1 MSVKWTEEQQKVIDT
16 HGVNV
21 LVSAAAGSGKTAVLV
36 ARILE
41 MVTSPVHPVDI
52 DRLLVVT
59 FTNAAAAEMRQRIR
73 DALEVRAEQ
82 EADNEH
88 LQRQLVL
95 IHNAKITTIHSFCL
109 QVLRSHFHLIGLD
122 PGFRVADE
130 AEMQLLRQDVLKE
143 VLDEAY
149 ETEAENQEFHEF
161 LEQFSPGKDD
171 RPVMEAVLALYHF
184 SMGQPWPLEWLQEC
198 REMYVSGG
206 AALTKNEI
214 VSEKT
219 DDAKEHADREN
230 QTEDVCGEKCDGTA
244 NGTEAIAEEQKSRSR
259 ELAEDESE
267 QSGSDPLWLQAAVD
281 DTKHVLEEAG
291 NLVQRAYDT
300 AMEPFGPAAYGPAL
314 LDDLG
319 QIERVARA
327 QDYHGL
333 AAAFRGMHPYKRLST
348 KKDPDVL
355 EEKKQLVKDLREA
368 AKTALAGVRTRYF
381 YDTTEVIRDEFERSG
396 LSVRWLTYLTEA
408 FSKRLAQRKA
418 EKNMLDFSD
427 LEHLAL
433 QILMERKEGEN
444 HPSAAAREYAEQFEE
459 IMIDEYQDSNLVQE
473 LILGSVSGGGCGA
486 HNLFMVGDV
495 KQSIYRFRLAR
506 PELFLEKYH
515 AYPQQETAMRIDL
528 HKNFRSRHEV
538 LNSVNYIF
546 RQIMTENP
554 GGIVY
559 DEDAALYAGAKFPEH
574 VDLCTEKD
582 AWMQDGGKPESDAS
596 QSMKK
601 EEAILC
607 DRDTIIR
614 SDIEELTA
622 EKIDETSSR
631 ESAYTTELWLTEAD
645 TARRRETEARM
656 AGARI
661 EAMVGKEQIWDRDL
675 KPEGWTEGMERG
687 GYRPVQYKDIVILL
701 RTVSGW
707 ADTFGSVL
715 TEMGIPN
722 FTGSQSGYFSAAE
735 VRTVLSYLQVLDN
748 PRQDIP
754 LAAVLHSAIGGLDEE
769 ELAWIRSESEEE
781 GSFYECCRSYL
792 ENGADKVI
800 KEKLAHFFEMLERFR
815 ARAEYTPVHLLLWE
829 ILDETGYGAYAQAL
843 PAGSQRKAN
852 LDMLVEKAIAYEA
865 TSYRGLYHFVRYIEN
880 LKKYE
885 VDYGEANIGS
895 ESDNTVRIMSIHKS
909 KGLEFPVVFVCGM
922 AKQFNETDSR
932 AKAVMHP
939 SLGIGCDCVDT
950 RLRTRQA
957 SLLKKIIQ
965 KTTSMENLGEEMRV
979 LYVAMTRAKEKL
991 ILTGCVG
998 NMEEQA
1004 AKWSQ
1009 TAATP
1014 GETLPYSSL
1023 TGASSYLDWV
1033 MPALMRHPDAR
1044 MLSLALHIPYE
1055 EFDQNVWKKH
1065 GQKDK
1070 PVDKPDAFSAH
1081 YEFYAMAKEAFEAEE
1096 FQQAG
1101 EEQMALG
1108 MLLNH
1113 DLSVCAD
1120 EKAEKYLAHVFS
1132 EKFAYRYEA
1141 GQKIAGKL
1149 SVSELKKRSQE
1160 PEETDAKQ
1168 LYAPEEEEIIP
1179 GFYQTDAKVKGA
1191 ARGTLYHTFMENLDF
1206 SKKEELQMQL
1216 EELVSCGKMSRDEAS
1231 AVRLSDIRRFL
1242 KTKTGKGM
1250 EQAARAGKLHREQPF
1265 VLGVPAETIQ
1275 KEWSGDETVLVQ
1287 GIIDAWFED
1296 EDGAIILVDYKTDH
1310 IADREKLAERYRGQ
1324 LSYYA
1329 QALEQLTGRTVKTQV
1344 IYSFFLGKEIVL
1356 SGTEVL

>member
-16 HGVNV
+16 HGIDV

-73 DALEVRAEQ
+73 DALEVRTEQ

-143 VLDEAY
+143 VLDETY

-161 LEQFSPGKDD
+161 LERFSPGKDD

-198 REMYVSGG
+198 REMYVGGG
-206 AALTKNEI
+206 AALA
-214 VSEKT
+214 KT
-219 DDAKEHADREN
+219 DSAEQKKEEPDNGSRLEEDSAKEGEEQNN
-230 QTEDVCGEKCDGTA
+230 QTERVCGKTCDG
-244 NGTEAIAEEQKSRSR
+244 
-259 ELAEDESE
+259 LH
-267 QSGSDPLWLQAAVD
+267 DPLWLRAAVD

-300 AMEPFGPAAYGPAL
+300 AMEPFGPAAYGLAL
-314 LDDLG
+314 LDDLE
-319 QIERVARA
+319 QIKRVARA

-381 YDTTEVIRDEFERSG
+381 YDTPEVIRDEFERSG

-433 QILMERKEGEN
+433 QILVERKDGEN
-444 HPSAAAREYAEQFEE
+444 HPSAAAREYAGQFEE

-515 AYPQQETAMRIDL
+515 AYPQLETAQRIDL
-528 HKNFRSRHEV
+528 HKNFRSRYEV

-559 DEDAALYAGAKFPEH
+559 DEDAALYAGAKFPER
-574 VDLCTEKD
+574 VDLCAEKD
-582 AWMQDGGKPESDAS
+582 AWVQDGGKPESDAS

-601 EEAILC
+601 EEANGALLKA
-607 DRDTIIR
+607 
-614 SDIEELTA
+614 EEI
-622 EKIDETSSR
+622 KETSSR
-631 ESAYTTELWLTEAD
+631 ESAYTTELWLTESD

-656 AGARI
+656 VGARI
-661 EAMVGKEQIWDRDL
+661 EAMVGKEQIWDKDL
-675 KPEGWTEGMERG
+675 TPEGWTEGMERG

-715 TEMGIPN
+715 TERGIPN

-769 ELAWIRSESEEE
+769 ELAWIRSESED

-792 ENGADKVI
+792 ESGADKAI
-800 KEKLAHFFEMLERFR
+800 KEKLAHFFDMLERFR
-815 ARAEYTPVHLLLWE
+815 TRAEYTPVHLLLWE

-1044 MLSLALHIPYE
+1044 MLALSLHIPYE
-1055 EFDQNVWKKH
+1055 EFDQSVWKK
-1065 GQKDK
+1065 GMEKEK
-1070 PVDKPDAFSAH
+1070 PVDKTDAFSTH
-1081 YEFYAMAKEAFEAEE
+1081 YEFYAMAKELFEAEE
-1096 FQQAG
+1096 FRQADK
-1101 EEQMALG
+1101 EQASLAA
-1108 MLLNH
+1108 LLNP

-1120 EKAEKYLAHVFS
+1120 EEARKYLAHVFS
-1132 EKFAYRYEA
+1132 EDFAYQYER

-1179 GFYQTDAKVKGA
+1179 GFYRTDVQVKGA

-1216 EELVSCGKMSRDEAS
+1216 EELVNCGKMSRDEAS

-1296 EDGAIILVDYKTDH
+1296 EDGAVILVDYKTDH

-1344 IYSFFLGKEIVL
+1344 IYSFFLSKEIVL
-1356 SGTEVL
+1356 SGTEGV

>member
-16 HGVNV
+16 HGVDV

-161 LEQFSPGKDD
+161 LEQFSTGKDD

-198 REMYVSGG
+198 REMYVGGG
-206 AALTKNEI
+206 AALA
-214 VSEKT
+214 KT
-219 DDAKEHADREN
+219 DSAEQKKEEPDNGSRLEEDSAKEGEEQNN
-230 QTEDVCGEKCDGTA
+230 QTERVCGKTCDG
-244 NGTEAIAEEQKSRSR
+244 
-259 ELAEDESE
+259 LH
-267 QSGSDPLWLQAAVD
+267 DPLWLRAAVD

-300 AMEPFGPAAYGPAL
+300 AMEPFGPAAYGLAL
-314 LDDLG
+314 LDDLE
-319 QIERVARA
+319 QIKRVARA

-381 YDTTEVIRDEFERSG
+381 YDTPEVIRDEFERSG

-433 QILMERKEGEN
+433 QILVERKDGEN
-444 HPSAAAREYAEQFEE
+444 HPSAAAREYAGQFEE

-515 AYPQQETAMRIDL
+515 AYPQLETAQRIDL
-528 HKNFRSRHEV
+528 HKNFRSRYEV

-559 DEDAALYAGAKFPEH
+559 DEDAALYAGAKFPER
-574 VDLCTEKD
+574 VDLCAEKD
-582 AWMQDGGKPESDAS
+582 AWVQDGGKPESDAS

-601 EEAILC
+601 EEANGALLKA
-607 DRDTIIR
+607 
-614 SDIEELTA
+614 EEI
-622 EKIDETSSR
+622 KETSSR
-631 ESAYTTELWLTEAD
+631 ESAYTTELWLTESD

-656 AGARI
+656 VGARI
-661 EAMVGKEQIWDRDL
+661 EAMVGKEQIWDKDL
-675 KPEGWTEGMERG
+675 TPEGWTEGMERG

-715 TEMGIPN
+715 TERGIPN

-769 ELAWIRSESEEE
+769 ELAWIRSESED

-792 ENGADKVI
+792 ESGADKAI
-800 KEKLAHFFEMLERFR
+800 KEKLAHFFDMLERFR
-815 ARAEYTPVHLLLWE
+815 TRAEYTPVHLLLWE

-1044 MLSLALHIPYE
+1044 MLALSLHIPYE
-1055 EFDQNVWKKH
+1055 EFDQSVWKK
-1065 GQKDK
+1065 GMEKEK
-1070 PVDKPDAFSAH
+1070 PVDKTDAFSTH
-1081 YEFYAMAKEAFEAEE
+1081 YEFYAMAKELFEAEE
-1096 FQQAG
+1096 FRQADK
-1101 EEQMALG
+1101 EQAVLAA
-1108 MLLNH
+1108 LLNP
-1113 DLSVCAD
+1113 DLSVCVD
-1120 EKAEKYLAHVFS
+1120 EEARKYLAHVFS
-1132 EKFAYRYEA
+1132 EDFAYQYER

-1179 GFYQTDAKVKGA
+1179 GFYRTDVQVKGA

-1206 SKKEELQMQL
+1206 SKKEELRMQL
-1216 EELVSCGKMSRDEAS
+1216 EELVNCGKMSRDEAS

-1296 EDGAIILVDYKTDH
+1296 EDGAVILVDYKTDH

-1356 SGTEVL
+1356 SGTEGV

>member
-41 MVTSPVHPVDI
+41 MVTSPVHLVDI

-143 VLDEAY
+143 VLDETY

-198 REMYVSGG
+198 REMYVGGG
-206 AALTKNEI
+206 AALA
-214 VSEKT
+214 KT
-219 DDAKEHADREN
+219 DSAEQKKEEPDNGSRLEEDSAKEGEEQNN
-230 QTEDVCGEKCDGTA
+230 QTERVCGKTCDG
-244 NGTEAIAEEQKSRSR
+244 
-259 ELAEDESE
+259 LH
-267 QSGSDPLWLQAAVD
+267 DPLWLRAAVD

-300 AMEPFGPAAYGPAL
+300 AMEPFGPAAYGLAL
-314 LDDLG
+314 LDDLE
-319 QIERVARA
+319 QIKRVARA

-381 YDTTEVIRDEFERSG
+381 YDTPEVIRDEFERSG

-433 QILMERKEGEN
+433 QILVERKDGEN

-515 AYPQQETAMRIDL
+515 AYPQLETAQRIDL

-559 DEDAALYAGAKFPEH
+559 DEDAALYAGAKFPER
-574 VDLCTEKD
+574 VDLCAEKD
-582 AWMQDGGKPESDAS
+582 AWVQDGGKPESDAS

-601 EEAILC
+601 EEANGALLKA
-607 DRDTIIR
+607 
-614 SDIEELTA
+614 EE
-622 EKIDETSSR
+622 INETSSR
-631 ESAYTTELWLTEAD
+631 ESAYTTELWLTESD
-645 TARRRETEARM
+645 TAHRRETEARM
-656 AGARI
+656 VGARI
-661 EAMVGKEQIWDRDL
+661 EAMVGKEQIWDKDL
-675 KPEGWTEGMERG
+675 TPEGWTEGMERG

-769 ELAWIRSESEEE
+769 ELAWIRSESEE

-792 ENGADKVI
+792 ESGADKAI
-800 KEKLAHFFEMLERFR
+800 KEKLAHFFDMLERFR

-1044 MLSLALHIPYE
+1044 MLALSLHIPYE
-1055 EFDQNVWKKH
+1055 EFDQSVWKKRMEK
-1065 GQKDK
+1065 GK
-1070 PVDKPDAFSAH
+1070 PVDKTDAFSTH
-1081 YEFYAMAKEAFEAEE
+1081 YEFYAMAKELFEAEE
-1096 FQQAG
+1096 FRQADK
-1101 EEQMALG
+1101 EQAALAA
-1108 MLLNH
+1108 LLNP

-1120 EKAEKYLAHVFS
+1120 EEARKYLAHVFS
-1132 EKFAYRYEA
+1132 EDFAYQYER

-1179 GFYQTDAKVKGA
+1179 GFYRTDVQVKGA

-1216 EELVSCGKMSRDEAS
+1216 EELVNCGKMSRDEAS

-1296 EDGAIILVDYKTDH
+1296 EDGAVILVDYKTDH

-1356 SGTEVL
+1356 SGTEGV

>member
-16 HGVNV
+16 HGVDV

-161 LEQFSPGKDD
+161 LEQFSTGKDD

-198 REMYVSGG
+198 REMYVGGG
-206 AALTKNEI
+206 AALA
-214 VSEKT
+214 KT
-219 DDAKEHADREN
+219 DSAEQKKEEPDNGSRLEEDSAKEGEEQNN
-230 QTEDVCGEKCDGTA
+230 QTERVCGKTCDG
-244 NGTEAIAEEQKSRSR
+244 
-259 ELAEDESE
+259 LH
-267 QSGSDPLWLQAAVD
+267 DPLWLRAAVD

-300 AMEPFGPAAYGPAL
+300 AMEPFGPAAYGLAL
-314 LDDLG
+314 LDDLE
-319 QIERVARA
+319 QIKRVARA

-381 YDTTEVIRDEFERSG
+381 YDTPEVIRDEFERSG

-433 QILMERKEGEN
+433 QILVERKDGEN
-444 HPSAAAREYAEQFEE
+444 HPSAAAREYAGQFEE

-515 AYPQQETAMRIDL
+515 AYPQLETAQRIDL
-528 HKNFRSRHEV
+528 HKNFRSRYEV

-559 DEDAALYAGAKFPEH
+559 DEDAALYAGAKFPER
-574 VDLCTEKD
+574 VDLCAEKD
-582 AWMQDGGKPESDAS
+582 AWVQDGGKPESDAS

-601 EEAILC
+601 EEANGALLKA
-607 DRDTIIR
+607 
-614 SDIEELTA
+614 EEI
-622 EKIDETSSR
+622 KETSSR
-631 ESAYTTELWLTEAD
+631 ESAYTTELWLTESD

-656 AGARI
+656 VGARI
-661 EAMVGKEQIWDRDL
+661 EAMVGKEQIWDKDL
-675 KPEGWTEGMERG
+675 TPEGWTEGMERG

-715 TEMGIPN
+715 TERGIPN

-769 ELAWIRSESEEE
+769 ELAWIRSESED

-792 ENGADKVI
+792 ESGADKAI
-800 KEKLAHFFEMLERFR
+800 KEKLAHFFDMLERFR
-815 ARAEYTPVHLLLWE
+815 TRAEYTPVHLLLWE

-1044 MLSLALHIPYE
+1044 MLALSLHIPYE
-1055 EFDQNVWKKH
+1055 EFDQSVWKK
-1065 GQKDK
+1065 GMEKEK
-1070 PVDKPDAFSAH
+1070 PVDKTDAFSTH
-1081 YEFYAMAKEAFEAEE
+1081 YEFYAMAKELFEAEE
-1096 FQQAG
+1096 FRQADK
-1101 EEQMALG
+1101 EQASLAA
-1108 MLLNH
+1108 LLNP
-1113 DLSVCAD
+1113 DLSVCVD
-1120 EKAEKYLAHVFS
+1120 EEARKYLAHVFS
-1132 EKFAYRYEA
+1132 EDFAYQYER

-1179 GFYQTDAKVKGA
+1179 GFYRTDVQVKGA

-1206 SKKEELQMQL
+1206 SKKEELRMQL
-1216 EELVSCGKMSRDEAS
+1216 EELVNCGKMSRDEAS

-1296 EDGAIILVDYKTDH
+1296 EDGAVILVDYKTDH

-1356 SGTEVL
+1356 SGTEGV

>member
-16 HGVNV
+16 HGVDV

-161 LEQFSPGKDD
+161 LEQFSTGKDD

-206 AALTKNEI
+206 AALA
-214 VSEKT
+214 KT
-219 DDAKEHADREN
+219 DSAEQKKEEPDNGSRLEEDSAKEGEEQNN
-230 QTEDVCGEKCDGTA
+230 QTERVCGKTCDG
-244 NGTEAIAEEQKSRSR
+244 
-259 ELAEDESE
+259 LH
-267 QSGSDPLWLQAAVD
+267 DPLWLRAAVD

-300 AMEPFGPAAYGPAL
+300 AMEPFGPAAYGLAL
-314 LDDLG
+314 LDDLE
-319 QIERVARA
+319 QIKRVARA

-381 YDTTEVIRDEFERSG
+381 YDTPEVIRDEFERSG

-433 QILMERKEGEN
+433 QILVERKDGEN
-444 HPSAAAREYAEQFEE
+444 HPSAAAREYAGQFEE

-515 AYPQQETAMRIDL
+515 AYPQLETAQRIDL
-528 HKNFRSRHEV
+528 HKNFRSRYEV

-559 DEDAALYAGAKFPEH
+559 DEDAALYAGAKFPER
-574 VDLCTEKD
+574 VDLCAEKD
-582 AWMQDGGKPESDAS
+582 AWVQDGGKPESDAS

-601 EEAILC
+601 EEANGALLKA
-607 DRDTIIR
+607 
-614 SDIEELTA
+614 EEI
-622 EKIDETSSR
+622 KETSSR
-631 ESAYTTELWLTEAD
+631 ESVYTTELWLTESD

-656 AGARI
+656 VGARI
-661 EAMVGKEQIWDRDL
+661 EAMVGKEQIWDKDL
-675 KPEGWTEGMERG
+675 TPEGWTEGMERG

-769 ELAWIRSESEEE
+769 ELAWIRSEAEE

-792 ENGADKVI
+792 ESGADKAI
-800 KEKLAHFFEMLERFR
+800 KEKLAHFFDMLERFR

-1044 MLSLALHIPYE
+1044 MLALSLHIPYE
-1055 EFDQNVWKKH
+1055 EFDQSVWKKRME
-1065 GQKDK
+1065 KEK
-1070 PVDKPDAFSAH
+1070 PVDKTDAFSTH
-1081 YEFYAMAKEAFEAEE
+1081 YEFYAMAKELFEAEE
-1096 FQQAG
+1096 FRQADK
-1101 EEQMALG
+1101 EQASLAA
-1108 MLLNH
+1108 LLNP

-1120 EKAEKYLAHVFS
+1120 EEARKYLAHVFS
-1132 EKFAYRYEA
+1132 EDFAYQYER

-1179 GFYQTDAKVKGA
+1179 GFYRTDVQVKGA

-1216 EELVSCGKMSRDEAS
+1216 EELVNCGKMSRDEAS

-1296 EDGAIILVDYKTDH
+1296 EDGAVVLVDYKTDH

-1329 QALEQLTGRTVKTQV
+1329 QALKQLTGRTVKTQV

-1356 SGTEVL
+1356 SGTEGV

>member
-16 HGVNV
+16 HGVDV

-161 LEQFSPGKDD
+161 LEQFSTGKDD

-198 REMYVSGG
+198 REMYVGGG
-206 AALTKNEI
+206 AALA
-214 VSEKT
+214 KT
-219 DDAKEHADREN
+219 DSAEQKKEEPDNGSRLEEDSAKEGEEQNN
-230 QTEDVCGEKCDGTA
+230 QTERVCGKTCDG
-244 NGTEAIAEEQKSRSR
+244 
-259 ELAEDESE
+259 LH
-267 QSGSDPLWLQAAVD
+267 DPLWLRAAVD

-300 AMEPFGPAAYGPAL
+300 AMEPFGPAAYGLAL
-314 LDDLG
+314 LDDLE
-319 QIERVARA
+319 QIKRVARA

-381 YDTTEVIRDEFERSG
+381 YDTPEVIRDEFERSG

-433 QILMERKEGEN
+433 QILVERKDGEN
-444 HPSAAAREYAEQFEE
+444 HPSAAAREYAGQFEE

-515 AYPQQETAMRIDL
+515 AYPQLETAQRIDL
-528 HKNFRSRHEV
+528 HKNFRSRYEV

-559 DEDAALYAGAKFPEH
+559 DEDAALYAGAKFPER
-574 VDLCTEKD
+574 VDLCAEKD
-582 AWMQDGGKPESDAS
+582 AWVQDGGKPESDAS

-601 EEAILC
+601 EEANGALLKA
-607 DRDTIIR
+607 
-614 SDIEELTA
+614 EEI
-622 EKIDETSSR
+622 KETSSR
-631 ESAYTTELWLTEAD
+631 ESAYTTELWLTESD

-656 AGARI
+656 VGARI
-661 EAMVGKEQIWDRDL
+661 EAMVGKEQIWDKDL
-675 KPEGWTEGMERG
+675 TPEGWTEGMERG

-715 TEMGIPN
+715 TERGIPN

-769 ELAWIRSESEEE
+769 ELAWIRSESED

-792 ENGADKVI
+792 ESGADKAI
-800 KEKLAHFFEMLERFR
+800 KEKLAHFFDMLERFR
-815 ARAEYTPVHLLLWE
+815 TRAEYTPVHLLLWE

-1044 MLSLALHIPYE
+1044 MLALSLHIPYE
-1055 EFDQNVWKKH
+1055 EFDQSVWKKRM
-1065 GQKDK
+1065 GKGK
-1070 PVDKPDAFSAH
+1070 PVDKTDAFSTH
-1081 YEFYAMAKEAFEAEE
+1081 YEFYAMAKELFEAEE
-1096 FQQAG
+1096 FRQADK
-1101 EEQMALG
+1101 EQASLAA
-1108 MLLNH
+1108 LLNP

-1120 EKAEKYLAHVFS
+1120 EEARKYLAHVFS
-1132 EKFAYRYEA
+1132 EDFAYQYER

-1179 GFYQTDAKVKGA
+1179 GFYRTDAQVKGA

-1206 SKKEELQMQL
+1206 SKKEELRMQL
-1216 EELVSCGKMSRDEAS
+1216 EELVNCGKMSRDEAS

-1296 EDGAIILVDYKTDH
+1296 EDGAVILVDYKTDH

-1356 SGTEVL
+1356 SGTEGV

>member
-16 HGVNV
+16 HGVDV

-161 LEQFSPGKDD
+161 LEQFSTGKDD

-198 REMYVSGG
+198 REMYVGGG
-206 AALTKNEI
+206 AALA
-214 VSEKT
+214 KT
-219 DDAKEHADREN
+219 DSAEQKKEEPDNGSRLEEDSAKEGEEQNN
-230 QTEDVCGEKCDGTA
+230 QTERVCGKTCDG
-244 NGTEAIAEEQKSRSR
+244 
-259 ELAEDESE
+259 LH
-267 QSGSDPLWLQAAVD
+267 DPLWLRAAVD

-300 AMEPFGPAAYGPAL
+300 AMEPFGPAAYGLAL
-314 LDDLG
+314 LDDLE
-319 QIERVARA
+319 QIKRVARA

-381 YDTTEVIRDEFERSG
+381 YDTPEVIRDEFERSG

-433 QILMERKEGEN
+433 QILVERKDGEN
-444 HPSAAAREYAEQFEE
+444 HPSAAAREYAGQFEE

-515 AYPQQETAMRIDL
+515 AYPQLETAQRIDL
-528 HKNFRSRHEV
+528 HKNFRSRYEV

-559 DEDAALYAGAKFPEH
+559 DEDAALYAGAKFPER
-574 VDLCTEKD
+574 VDLCAEKD
-582 AWMQDGGKPESDAS
+582 AWVQDGGKPESDAS

-601 EEAILC
+601 EEANGALLKA
-607 DRDTIIR
+607 
-614 SDIEELTA
+614 EE
-622 EKIDETSSR
+622 INETSSR
-631 ESAYTTELWLTEAD
+631 ESAYTTELWLTESD

-656 AGARI
+656 VGARI
-661 EAMVGKEQIWDRDL
+661 EAMVGKEQIWDKDL
-675 KPEGWTEGMERG
+675 TPEGWMEGMERG
-687 GYRPVQYKDIVILL
+687 SYRPVQYKDVVILL

-769 ELAWIRSESEEE
+769 ELAWIRSESEE

-792 ENGADKVI
+792 ESGADKAI
-800 KEKLAHFFEMLERFR
+800 KEKLAHFFDMLERFR

-1044 MLSLALHIPYE
+1044 MLALSLHIPYE
-1055 EFDQNVWKKH
+1055 EFDQSVWKKRMEK
-1065 GQKDK
+1065 GK
-1070 PVDKPDAFSAH
+1070 PVEKTDAFSTH
-1081 YEFYAMAKEAFEAEE
+1081 YEFYAMAKELFEAEE
-1096 FQQAG
+1096 FRQADK
-1101 EEQMALG
+1101 EQASLAA
-1108 MLLNH
+1108 LLNP

-1120 EKAEKYLAHVFS
+1120 EEARKYLAHVFS
-1132 EKFAYRYEA
+1132 EDFAYQYER

-1179 GFYQTDAKVKGA
+1179 GFYRTDVQVKGA

-1216 EELVSCGKMSRDEAS
+1216 EELVNCGKMSRDEAS

-1296 EDGAIILVDYKTDH
+1296 EDGAVILVDYKTDH

-1356 SGTEVL
+1356 SGTEGV

>member
-16 HGVNV
+16 HGIDV

-73 DALEVRAEQ
+73 DALEVRTEQ

-143 VLDEAY
+143 VLDETY

-198 REMYVSGG
+198 REMYVGGG
-206 AALTKNEI
+206 AALA
-214 VSEKT
+214 KT
-219 DDAKEHADREN
+219 DSAEQKKEEPDNGSRLEEDSAKEGEEQNN
-230 QTEDVCGEKCDGTA
+230 QTERVCGKTCDG
-244 NGTEAIAEEQKSRSR
+244 
-259 ELAEDESE
+259 LH
-267 QSGSDPLWLQAAVD
+267 DPLWLRAAVD

-314 LDDLG
+314 LDDLE

-381 YDTTEVIRDEFERSG
+381 YDTPEVIRDEFERSG

-433 QILMERKEGEN
+433 QILMERKDGEN

-515 AYPQQETAMRIDL
+515 MYPQLETAQRIDL
-528 HKNFRSRHEV
+528 HKNFRSRYEV

-559 DEDAALYAGAKFPEH
+559 DEDAALYAGAKFPER
-574 VDLCTEKD
+574 VDLCAEKD
-582 AWMQDGGKPESDAS
+582 AWVQDGGKPESDAS

-601 EEAILC
+601 EEANGTLLKA
-607 DRDTIIR
+607 
-614 SDIEELTA
+614 EE
-622 EKIDETSSR
+622 INETSSR
-631 ESAYTTELWLTEAD
+631 ESAYTTELWLTESD

-656 AGARI
+656 VGARI
-661 EAMVGKEQIWDRDL
+661 EAMVGKEQIWDKDL
-675 KPEGWTEGMERG
+675 TPEGWTEGMERG

-722 FTGSQSGYFSAAE
+722 FTGSQSGYFSVAE

-769 ELAWIRSESEEE
+769 ELAWIRSEAEE

-792 ENGADKVI
+792 ESGADKAI
-800 KEKLAHFFEMLERFR
+800 KEKLAHFFDMLERFR

-1044 MLSLALHIPYE
+1044 MLALSLHIPYE
-1055 EFDQNVWKKH
+1055 EFDQSVWKKRME
-1065 GQKDK
+1065 KEK
-1070 PVDKPDAFSAH
+1070 PVDKTDAFSTH
-1081 YEFYAMAKEAFEAEE
+1081 YEFYAMAKELFEAEE
-1096 FQQAG
+1096 FRQADK
-1101 EEQMALG
+1101 EQASLAA
-1108 MLLNH
+1108 LLNP

-1120 EKAEKYLAHVFS
+1120 EEARKYLAHVFS
-1132 EKFAYRYEA
+1132 EDFAYQYER

-1179 GFYQTDAKVKGA
+1179 GFYRTDVQVKGA

-1216 EELVSCGKMSRDEAS
+1216 EELVNCGKMSRDEAS

-1296 EDGAIILVDYKTDH
+1296 EDGAVVLVDYKTDH

-1329 QALEQLTGRTVKTQV
+1329 QALKQLTGRTVKTQV

-1356 SGTEVL
+1356 SGTEGV

>member
-16 HGVNV
+16 HGIDV

-73 DALEVRAEQ
+73 DTLEVRAEQ

-143 VLDEAY
+143 VLDETY

-198 REMYVSGG
+198 REMYVGGG
-206 AALTKNEI
+206 AALA
-214 VSEKT
+214 KT
-219 DDAKEHADREN
+219 DSAEQKKEEPDNGSRLEEDSAKEGEEQNN
-230 QTEDVCGEKCDGTA
+230 QTERVCGKTCDG
-244 NGTEAIAEEQKSRSR
+244 
-259 ELAEDESE
+259 LH
-267 QSGSDPLWLQAAVD
+267 DPLWLRAAVD

-300 AMEPFGPAAYGPAL
+300 AMEPFGPAAYGLAL
-314 LDDLG
+314 LDDLE
-319 QIERVARA
+319 QIKRVARA

-381 YDTTEVIRDEFERSG
+381 YDTPEVIRDEFERSG

-433 QILMERKEGEN
+433 QILVERKDGEN
-444 HPSAAAREYAEQFEE
+444 HPSAAAREYAGQFEE

-515 AYPQQETAMRIDL
+515 AYPQLETAQRIDL
-528 HKNFRSRHEV
+528 HKNFRSRYEV

-559 DEDAALYAGAKFPEH
+559 DEDAALYAGAKFPER
-574 VDLCTEKD
+574 VDLCAEKD
-582 AWMQDGGKPESDAS
+582 AWVQDGGKPESDAS

-601 EEAILC
+601 EEANGALLKA
-607 DRDTIIR
+607 
-614 SDIEELTA
+614 EE
-622 EKIDETSSR
+622 INETSSR
-631 ESAYTTELWLTEAD
+631 ESAYTTELWLTESD

-656 AGARI
+656 VGARI

-675 KPEGWTEGMERG
+675 TPEGWTEGMERG

-769 ELAWIRSESEEE
+769 ELAWIRSESEE

-792 ENGADKVI
+792 ESGADKAI
-800 KEKLAHFFEMLERFR
+800 KEKLEHFFDMLERFR

-1044 MLSLALHIPYE
+1044 MLALSLHIPYE
-1055 EFDQNVWKKH
+1055 EFDQSVWKKRMEK
-1065 GQKDK
+1065 GK
-1070 PVDKPDAFSAH
+1070 PVDKTDAFSTH
-1081 YEFYAMAKEAFEAEE
+1081 YEFYAMAKELFEAEE
-1096 FQQAG
+1096 FRQADK
-1101 EEQMALG
+1101 EQASLAA
-1108 MLLNH
+1108 LLNP

-1120 EKAEKYLAHVFS
+1120 EEARKYLAHVFS
-1132 EKFAYRYEA
+1132 EDFAYQYER

-1179 GFYQTDAKVKGA
+1179 GFYRTDVQVKGA

-1216 EELVSCGKMSRDEAS
+1216 EELVNCGKMSRDEAS

-1296 EDGAIILVDYKTDH
+1296 EDGAVILVDYKTDH

-1356 SGTEVL
+1356 SGTEGV

>member
-16 HGVNV
+16 HGIDV

-143 VLDEAY
+143 VLDETY

-198 REMYVSGG
+198 REMYVGGG
-206 AALTKNEI
+206 AALA
-214 VSEKT
+214 KT
-219 DDAKEHADREN
+219 DSAEQKKEEPDNGSRLEEDSAKEGEEQNN
-230 QTEDVCGEKCDGTA
+230 QTERVCGKTCDG
-244 NGTEAIAEEQKSRSR
+244 
-259 ELAEDESE
+259 LH
-267 QSGSDPLWLQAAVD
+267 DPLWLRAAVD

-300 AMEPFGPAAYGPAL
+300 AMEPFGPAAYGLAL
-314 LDDLG
+314 LDDLE
-319 QIERVARA
+319 QIKRVARA

-381 YDTTEVIRDEFERSG
+381 YDTPEVIRDEFERSG

-433 QILMERKEGEN
+433 QILVERKDGEN
-444 HPSAAAREYAEQFEE
+444 HPSAAAREYAGQFEE

-515 AYPQQETAMRIDL
+515 AYPQLETAQRIDL
-528 HKNFRSRHEV
+528 HKNFRSRYEV

-559 DEDAALYAGAKFPEH
+559 DEDAALYAGAKFPER
-574 VDLCTEKD
+574 VDLCAEKD
-582 AWMQDGGKPESDAS
+582 AWVQDGGKPESDAS

-601 EEAILC
+601 EEANGALLKA
-607 DRDTIIR
+607 
-614 SDIEELTA
+614 EE
-622 EKIDETSSR
+622 INETSSR
-631 ESAYTTELWLTEAD
+631 ESAYTTELWLTESD

-656 AGARI
+656 VGARI
-661 EAMVGKEQIWDRDL
+661 EAMVGKEQIWDKDL
-675 KPEGWTEGMERG
+675 TPEGWTEGMERG

-769 ELAWIRSESEEE
+769 ELAWIRSESEE

-792 ENGADKVI
+792 ESGADKAI
-800 KEKLAHFFEMLERFR
+800 KEKLAHFFDMLERFR

-1044 MLSLALHIPYE
+1044 MLALSLHIPYE
-1055 EFDQNVWKKH
+1055 EFDQSVWKKRMEK
-1065 GQKDK
+1065 GK
-1070 PVDKPDAFSAH
+1070 PVDKTDAFSTH
-1081 YEFYAMAKEAFEAEE
+1081 YEFYAMAKELFEAEE
-1096 FQQAG
+1096 FRQADK
-1101 EEQMALG
+1101 EQASLAA
-1108 MLLNH
+1108 LLNP

-1120 EKAEKYLAHVFS
+1120 EEARKYLAHVFS
-1132 EKFAYRYEA
+1132 EDFAYQYER

-1168 LYAPEEEEIIP
+1168 LCAPEEEEIIP
-1179 GFYQTDAKVKGA
+1179 GFYRTDVQVKGA

-1216 EELVSCGKMSRDEAS
+1216 EELVSCGKISRDEAA

-1296 EDGAIILVDYKTDH
+1296 EDGAVILVDYKTDH

-1356 SGTEVL
+1356 SGTEGV

>member
-16 HGVNV
+16 HGIDV

-73 DALEVRAEQ
+73 DALEVRTEQ

-143 VLDEAY
+143 VLDETY
-149 ETEAENQEFHEF
+149 ETEAENREFHEF

-198 REMYVSGG
+198 REMYVGGG
-206 AALTKNEI
+206 AALA
-214 VSEKT
+214 KT
-219 DDAKEHADREN
+219 DSAEQKKEEPDNGSRLEEDSAKEGEEQNN
-230 QTEDVCGEKCDGTA
+230 QTERVCGKTCDGL
-244 NGTEAIAEEQKSRSR
+244 N
-259 ELAEDESE
+259 
-267 QSGSDPLWLQAAVD
+267 DPLWLRAAVD

-291 NLVQRAYDT
+291 NLLQRAYDT
-300 AMEPFGPAAYGPAL
+300 AMEPFGPAAYGSAL
-314 LDDLG
+314 LDDLE

-433 QILMERKEGEN
+433 QILVERKDGEN

-559 DEDAALYAGAKFPEH
+559 DEDAALYAGAKFPER
-574 VDLCTEKD
+574 VDLCAEKD
-582 AWMQDGGKPESDAS
+582 AWVQDGGKPESDAS

-601 EEAILC
+601 EEANGALLKA
-607 DRDTIIR
+607 
-614 SDIEELTA
+614 EE
-622 EKIDETSSR
+622 INETSSR
-631 ESAYTTELWLTEAD
+631 ESAYTTELWLTESD
-645 TARRRETEARM
+645 TAHRRETEARM
-656 AGARI
+656 VGARI
-661 EAMVGKEQIWDRDL
+661 EAMVGKEQIWDKDL
-675 KPEGWTEGMERG
+675 TPEGWTEGMERG

-769 ELAWIRSESEEE
+769 ELAWIRSESEE

-792 ENGADKVI
+792 ESGADKAI
-800 KEKLAHFFEMLERFR
+800 KEKLAHFFDMLERFR

-1044 MLSLALHIPYE
+1044 MLALSLHIPYE
-1055 EFDQNVWKKH
+1055 EFDQSVWKKRMEK
-1065 GQKDK
+1065 GK
-1070 PVDKPDAFSAH
+1070 PVDKTDAFSTH
-1081 YEFYAMAKEAFEAEE
+1081 YEFYAMAKELFEAEE
-1096 FQQAG
+1096 FRQADK
-1101 EEQMALG
+1101 EQASLAA
-1108 MLLNH
+1108 LLNP

-1120 EKAEKYLAHVFS
+1120 EEARKYLAHVFS
-1132 EKFAYRYEA
+1132 EDFAYQYER

-1179 GFYQTDAKVKGA
+1179 GFYRTDVQVKGA

-1216 EELVSCGKMSRDEAS
+1216 EELVNCGKMSRDEAS

-1296 EDGAIILVDYKTDH
+1296 EDGAVVLVDYKTDH

-1329 QALEQLTGRTVKTQV
+1329 QALKQLTGRTVKTQV

-1356 SGTEVL
+1356 SGTEGV

>member
-16 HGVNV
+16 HGIDV

-73 DALEVRAEQ
+73 DALEVRTEQ

-143 VLDEAY
+143 VLDETY

-198 REMYVSGG
+198 REMYVGGG
-206 AALTKNEI
+206 AALA
-214 VSEKT
+214 KT
-219 DDAKEHADREN
+219 DSAEQKKEEPDNGSRLEEDSAKEGEEQNN
-230 QTEDVCGEKCDGTA
+230 QTERVCGKTCDG
-244 NGTEAIAEEQKSRSR
+244 
-259 ELAEDESE
+259 LH
-267 QSGSDPLWLQAAVD
+267 DPLWLRAAVD

-300 AMEPFGPAAYGPAL
+300 AMEPFGPAAYGLAL
-314 LDDLG
+314 LDDLE
-319 QIERVARA
+319 QIKRVARA

-381 YDTTEVIRDEFERSG
+381 YDTPEVIRDEFERSG

-433 QILMERKEGEN
+433 QILVERKDGEN
-444 HPSAAAREYAEQFEE
+444 HPSAAAREYAGQFEE

-515 AYPQQETAMRIDL
+515 AYPQLETAQRIDL
-528 HKNFRSRHEV
+528 HKNFRSRYEV

-559 DEDAALYAGAKFPEH
+559 DEDAALYAGAKFPER
-574 VDLCTEKD
+574 VDLCAEKD
-582 AWMQDGGKPESDAS
+582 AWVQDGGKPESDAS

-601 EEAILC
+601 EEANGALLKA
-607 DRDTIIR
+607 
-614 SDIEELTA
+614 EEI
-622 EKIDETSSR
+622 KETSSR
-631 ESAYTTELWLTEAD
+631 ESVYTTELWLTESD

-656 AGARI
+656 VGARI
-661 EAMVGKEQIWDRDL
+661 EAMVGKEQIWDKDL
-675 KPEGWTEGMERG
+675 TPEGWTEGMERG

-735 VRTVLSYLQVLDN
+735 VRTVLSCLQVLDN

-769 ELAWIRSESEEE
+769 ELAWIRSESEE

-792 ENGADKVI
+792 ESGADKAI
-800 KEKLAHFFEMLERFR
+800 KEKLAHFFDMLEHFR

-1044 MLSLALHIPYE
+1044 MLALSLHIPYE
-1055 EFDQNVWKKH
+1055 EFDQSVWKKRMEK
-1065 GQKDK
+1065 GK
-1070 PVDKPDAFSAH
+1070 PVDKTDAFSTH
-1081 YEFYAMAKEAFEAEE
+1081 YEFYAMAKELFEAEE
-1096 FQQAG
+1096 FRQADK
-1101 EEQMALG
+1101 EQASLAA
-1108 MLLNH
+1108 LLNP

-1120 EKAEKYLAHVFS
+1120 EEARKYLAHVFS
-1132 EKFAYRYEA
+1132 EDFAYQYER

-1179 GFYQTDAKVKGA
+1179 GFYRTDVQVKGA

-1216 EELVSCGKMSRDEAS
+1216 EELVNCGKMSRDEAS

-1296 EDGAIILVDYKTDH
+1296 EDGAVVLVDYKTDH

-1329 QALEQLTGRTVKTQV
+1329 QALKQLTGRTVKTQV

-1356 SGTEVL
+1356 SGTEGV

>member
-1 MSVKWTEEQQKVIDT
+1 MNVKWTEEQQKVIDT
-16 HGVNV
+16 HGIDV

-143 VLDEAY
+143 VLDETY

-198 REMYVSGG
+198 REMYVGGG
-206 AALTKNEI
+206 AALA
-214 VSEKT
+214 KT
-219 DDAKEHADREN
+219 DSAEQKKEGPDNGSRLEEDSAKEGEEQNN
-230 QTEDVCGEKCDGTA
+230 QTERVCGKTCDG
-244 NGTEAIAEEQKSRSR
+244 
-259 ELAEDESE
+259 LH
-267 QSGSDPLWLQAAVD
+267 DPLWLRAAVD

-300 AMEPFGPAAYGPAL
+300 AMEPFGPAAYGLAL
-314 LDDLG
+314 LDDLE
-319 QIERVARA
+319 QIKRVARA

-381 YDTTEVIRDEFERSG
+381 YDAPEVIRDEFERSG

-433 QILMERKEGEN
+433 QILVERKDGEN
-444 HPSAAAREYAEQFEE
+444 HPSAAAREYAGQFEE

-515 AYPQQETAMRIDL
+515 AYPQLETAQRIDL
-528 HKNFRSRHEV
+528 HKNFRSRYEV

-559 DEDAALYAGAKFPEH
+559 DEDAALYAGAKFPER
-574 VDLCTEKD
+574 VDLCAEKD
-582 AWMQDGGKPESDAS
+582 AWVQDGGKPESDAS

-601 EEAILC
+601 EEANGALLKA
-607 DRDTIIR
+607 
-614 SDIEELTA
+614 EE
-622 EKIDETSSR
+622 INETSSR
-631 ESAYTTELWLTEAD
+631 ESAYTTELWLTESD

-656 AGARI
+656 VGARI

-675 KPEGWTEGMERG
+675 TPEGWTEGMERG

-769 ELAWIRSESEEE
+769 ELAWIRSESEE

-792 ENGADKVI
+792 ESGADKAI
-800 KEKLAHFFEMLERFR
+800 KEKLAHFFDMLERFR

-1044 MLSLALHIPYE
+1044 MLALSLHIPYE
-1055 EFDQNVWKKH
+1055 EFDQSVWKKRMEK
-1065 GQKDK
+1065 GK
-1070 PVDKPDAFSAH
+1070 PVDKTDAFSTH
-1081 YEFYAMAKEAFEAEE
+1081 YEFYAMAKELFEAEE
-1096 FQQAG
+1096 FRQADK
-1101 EEQMALG
+1101 EQASLAA
-1108 MLLNH
+1108 LLNP

-1120 EKAEKYLAHVFS
+1120 EEARKYLAHVFS
-1132 EKFAYRYEA
+1132 EDFAYQYER

-1179 GFYQTDAKVKGA
+1179 GFYRTDVQVKGA

-1216 EELVSCGKMSRDEAS
+1216 EELVSCGKISRDEAA

-1296 EDGAIILVDYKTDH
+1296 EDGAVILVDYKTDH

-1329 QALEQLTGRTVKTQV
+1329 QALEQLTGRTVKKQV

-1356 SGTEVL
+1356 SGTEDV

>member
-16 HGVNV
+16 HGVDV

-161 LEQFSPGKDD
+161 LEQFSTGKDD

-198 REMYVSGG
+198 REMYVGGG
-206 AALTKNEI
+206 AALA
-214 VSEKT
+214 KT
-219 DDAKEHADREN
+219 DSAEQKKEEPDNGSRLEEDSAKEGEEQNN
-230 QTEDVCGEKCDGTA
+230 QTERVCGKTCDG
-244 NGTEAIAEEQKSRSR
+244 
-259 ELAEDESE
+259 LH
-267 QSGSDPLWLQAAVD
+267 DPLWLRAAVD

-300 AMEPFGPAAYGPAL
+300 AMEPFGPAAYGLAL
-314 LDDLG
+314 LDDLE
-319 QIERVARA
+319 QIKRVARA

-381 YDTTEVIRDEFERSG
+381 YDTPEVIRDEFERSG

-433 QILMERKEGEN
+433 QILVERKDGEN
-444 HPSAAAREYAEQFEE
+444 HPSAAAREYAGQFEE

-515 AYPQQETAMRIDL
+515 AYPQLETAQRIDL
-528 HKNFRSRHEV
+528 HKNFRSRYEV

-559 DEDAALYAGAKFPEH
+559 DEDVALYAGAKFPER
-574 VDLCTEKD
+574 VDLCAEKD
-582 AWMQDGGKPESDAS
+582 AWVQDGGKPESDAS

-601 EEAILC
+601 EEANGALLKA
-607 DRDTIIR
+607 
-614 SDIEELTA
+614 EEI
-622 EKIDETSSR
+622 KETSSR
-631 ESAYTTELWLTEAD
+631 ESAYTTELWLTESD

-656 AGARI
+656 VGARI
-661 EAMVGKEQIWDRDL
+661 EAMVGKEQIWDKDL
-675 KPEGWTEGMERG
+675 TPEGWMEGMERG

-769 ELAWIRSESEEE
+769 ELAWIRSESEE

-792 ENGADKVI
+792 ESGADKAI
-800 KEKLAHFFEMLERFR
+800 KEKLAHFFDMLERFR
-815 ARAEYTPVHLLLWE
+815 TRAEYTPVHLLLWE

-939 SLGIGCDCVDT
+939 SLGIGCDCVNT

-998 NMEEQA
+998 NMDEQA

-1044 MLSLALHIPYE
+1044 MLALSLHIPYE
-1055 EFDQNVWKKH
+1055 EFDQSVWKKRMEK
-1065 GQKDK
+1065 GK
-1070 PVDKPDAFSAH
+1070 PVDKTDAFSTH
-1081 YEFYAMAKEAFEAEE
+1081 YEFYAMAKELFEAEE
-1096 FQQAG
+1096 FRQADK
-1101 EEQMALG
+1101 EQASLAA
-1108 MLLNH
+1108 LLNP
-1113 DLSVCAD
+1113 DLSVCVD
-1120 EKAEKYLAHVFS
+1120 EEARKYLAHVFS
-1132 EKFAYRYEA
+1132 EDFAYQYESC
-1141 GQKIAGKL
+1141 L
-1149 SVSELKKRSQE
+1149 LYTS
-1160 PEETDAKQ
+1160 DA
-1168 LYAPEEEEIIP
+1168 
-1179 GFYQTDAKVKGA
+1179 
-1191 ARGTLYHTFMENLDF
+1191 
-1206 SKKEELQMQL
+1206 
-1216 EELVSCGKMSRDEAS
+1216 
-1231 AVRLSDIRRFL
+1231 
-1242 KTKTGKGM
+1242 
-1250 EQAARAGKLHREQPF
+1250 
-1265 VLGVPAETIQ
+1265 
-1275 KEWSGDETVLVQ
+1275 
-1287 GIIDAWFED
+1287 
-1296 EDGAIILVDYKTDH
+1296 
-1310 IADREKLAERYRGQ
+1310 ADD
-1324 LSYYA
+1324 
-1329 QALEQLTGRTVKTQV
+1329 
-1344 IYSFFLGKEIVL
+1344 
-1356 SGTEVL
+1356 

>member
-16 HGVNV
+16 HGVDV

-198 REMYVSGG
+198 REMYVGGG
-206 AALTKNEI
+206 AALAKTDSAEQKKEEPDNGSRLEED
-214 VSEKT
+214 SEK
-219 DDAKEHADREN
+219 EGEEQNN
-230 QTEDVCGEKCDGTA
+230 QTERVCGKTCDG
-244 NGTEAIAEEQKSRSR
+244 
-259 ELAEDESE
+259 LH
-267 QSGSDPLWLQAAVD
+267 DPLWLRAAVD

-300 AMEPFGPAAYGPAL
+300 AMEPFGPAAYGLAL
-314 LDDLG
+314 LDDLE
-319 QIERVARA
+319 QIKRVARA

-381 YDTTEVIRDEFERSG
+381 YDTPEVIRDEFERSG

-433 QILMERKEGEN
+433 QILVERKDGEN
-444 HPSAAAREYAEQFEE
+444 HPSAAAREYAGQFEE

-515 AYPQQETAMRIDL
+515 AYPQLETAQRIDL
-528 HKNFRSRHEV
+528 HKNFRSRYEV

-559 DEDAALYAGAKFPEH
+559 DEDVALYAGAKFPER
-574 VDLCTEKD
+574 VDLCTEKE

-601 EEAILC
+601 EEANGALLKA
-607 DRDTIIR
+607 
-614 SDIEELTA
+614 EEI
-622 EKIDETSSR
+622 KETSSR
-631 ESAYTTELWLTEAD
+631 ESAYTTELWLTESD

-656 AGARI
+656 VGARI
-661 EAMVGKEQIWDRDL
+661 EAMVGKEQIWDKDL
-675 KPEGWTEGMERG
+675 TPEGWTEGMERG

-715 TEMGIPN
+715 TERGIPN

-769 ELAWIRSESEEE
+769 ELAWIRSESED

-792 ENGADKVI
+792 ESGADKAI
-800 KEKLAHFFEMLERFR
+800 KEKLAHFFDMLERFR
-815 ARAEYTPVHLLLWE
+815 TRAEYTPVHLLLWE

-1044 MLSLALHIPYE
+1044 MLALSLHIPYE
-1055 EFDQNVWKKH
+1055 EFDQSVWKK
-1065 GQKDK
+1065 GMEKEK
-1070 PVDKPDAFSAH
+1070 PVDKTDAFSTH
-1081 YEFYAMAKEAFEAEE
+1081 YEFYAMAKELFEAEE
-1096 FQQAG
+1096 FRQADK
-1101 EEQMALG
+1101 EQAVLAV
-1108 MLLNH
+1108 LLNP
-1113 DLSVCAD
+1113 DLSVCVD
-1120 EKAEKYLAHVFS
+1120 EEARKYLAHVFS
-1132 EKFAYRYEA
+1132 EDFAYQYER

-1179 GFYQTDAKVKGA
+1179 GFYRTDVQVKGA

-1216 EELVSCGKMSRDEAS
+1216 EELVNCGKMSRDEAS

-1296 EDGAIILVDYKTDH
+1296 EDGAVILVDYKTDH

-1356 SGTEVL
+1356 SGTEGV

>member
-16 HGVNV
+16 HGVDV

-161 LEQFSPGKDD
+161 LEQFSTGKDD

-198 REMYVSGG
+198 REMYVGGG
-206 AALTKNEI
+206 AALA
-214 VSEKT
+214 KT
-219 DDAKEHADREN
+219 DSAEQKKEEPDNGSRLEEDSAKEGEEQNN
-230 QTEDVCGEKCDGTA
+230 QTERVCGKTCDG
-244 NGTEAIAEEQKSRSR
+244 
-259 ELAEDESE
+259 LH
-267 QSGSDPLWLQAAVD
+267 DPLWLRAAVD

-300 AMEPFGPAAYGPAL
+300 AMEPFGPAAYGLAL
-314 LDDLG
+314 LDDLE
-319 QIERVARA
+319 QIKRVARA

-381 YDTTEVIRDEFERSG
+381 YDTPEVIRDEFERSG

-433 QILMERKEGEN
+433 QILVERKDGEN
-444 HPSAAAREYAEQFEE
+444 HPSAAAREYAGQFEE

-515 AYPQQETAMRIDL
+515 AYPQLETAQRIDL
-528 HKNFRSRHEV
+528 HKNFRSRYEV

-559 DEDAALYAGAKFPEH
+559 DEDAALYAGAKFPER
-574 VDLCTEKD
+574 VDLCAEKD
-582 AWMQDGGKPESDAS
+582 AWVQDGGKPESDAS

-601 EEAILC
+601 EEANGALLKA
-607 DRDTIIR
+607 
-614 SDIEELTA
+614 EEI
-622 EKIDETSSR
+622 KETSSR
-631 ESAYTTELWLTEAD
+631 ESVYTTELWLTEAD

-656 AGARI
+656 VGARI
-661 EAMVGKEQIWDRDL
+661 EAMVGKEQIWDKDL
-675 KPEGWTEGMERG
+675 TPEGWMEGMERG
-687 GYRPVQYKDIVILL
+687 SYRPVQYKDVVILL

-769 ELAWIRSESEEE
+769 ELAWIRSESEE

-792 ENGADKVI
+792 ESGADKAI
-800 KEKLAHFFEMLERFR
+800 KEKLAHFFDMLERFR

-1044 MLSLALHIPYE
+1044 MLALSLHIPYE
-1055 EFDQNVWKKH
+1055 EFDQSVWKKRMEK
-1065 GQKDK
+1065 GK
-1070 PVDKPDAFSAH
+1070 PVDKTDAFSTH
-1081 YEFYAMAKEAFEAEE
+1081 YEFYAMAKELFEAEE
-1096 FQQAG
+1096 FRQADK
-1101 EEQMALG
+1101 EQASLAA
-1108 MLLNH
+1108 LLNP

-1120 EKAEKYLAHVFS
+1120 EEARKYLAHVFS
-1132 EKFAYRYEA
+1132 EDFAYQYER

-1168 LYAPEEEEIIP
+1168 LCAPEEEEIIP
-1179 GFYQTDAKVKGA
+1179 GFYQTDTQVKGA

-1216 EELVSCGKMSRDEAS
+1216 EELVSCGKISRDEAA

-1287 GIIDAWFED
+1287 GIIDSWFED
-1296 EDGAIILVDYKTDH
+1296 EDGAVILVDYKTDH

-1329 QALEQLTGRTVKTQV
+1329 QALEQLTGRTVKKQV

-1356 SGTEVL
+1356 SGTEDV

>member
-16 HGVNV
+16 HGIDV

-73 DALEVRAEQ
+73 DALEVRTEQ

-143 VLDEAY
+143 VLDETY

-184 SMGQPWPLEWLQEC
+184 SMGQPWPFEWLQEC
-198 REMYVSGG
+198 REMYVGGG
-206 AALTKNEI
+206 AALA
-214 VSEKT
+214 KT
-219 DDAKEHADREN
+219 DSAEQKKEEPDNGSRLGEDSAKEGEEQNN
-230 QTEDVCGEKCDGTA
+230 QTERVCGKTCDG
-244 NGTEAIAEEQKSRSR
+244 
-259 ELAEDESE
+259 LH
-267 QSGSDPLWLQAAVD
+267 DPLWLRAAVD

-300 AMEPFGPAAYGPAL
+300 AMEPFGPAAYGLAL
-314 LDDLG
+314 LDDLE
-319 QIERVARA
+319 QIKRVARA

-381 YDTTEVIRDEFERSG
+381 YDTPEVIRDEFERSG

-433 QILMERKEGEN
+433 QILMERKDGEN

-515 AYPQQETAMRIDL
+515 MYPQLETAMRIDL

-559 DEDAALYAGAKFPEH
+559 DEDAALYAGAKFPER
-574 VDLCTEKD
+574 VDLCAEKD
-582 AWMQDGGKPESDAS
+582 AWVQDGGKSESDAS

-601 EEAILC
+601 EEANGALLKA
-607 DRDTIIR
+607 
-614 SDIEELTA
+614 EE
-622 EKIDETSSR
+622 INETSSR
-631 ESAYTTELWLTEAD
+631 ESAYTTELWLTESD
-645 TARRRETEARM
+645 TASRRETEARM
-656 AGARI
+656 VGARI
-661 EAMVGKEQIWDRDL
+661 EAMVGKEQIWDKDL
-675 KPEGWTEGMERG
+675 TPEGWTEGMERG

-735 VRTVLSYLQVLDN
+735 VRTVLSYMQVLDN

-769 ELAWIRSESEEE
+769 ELAWIRSESEE

-792 ENGADKVI
+792 ESGADKAI
-800 KEKLAHFFEMLERFR
+800 KEKLAHFFDMLERFR
-815 ARAEYTPVHLLLWE
+815 TRAEYTPVHLLLWE

-1044 MLSLALHIPYE
+1044 MLALSLHIPYE
-1055 EFDQNVWKKH
+1055 EFDQSVWKKRMEK
-1065 GQKDK
+1065 GK
-1070 PVDKPDAFSAH
+1070 PVDKTDAFSTH
-1081 YEFYAMAKEAFEAEE
+1081 YEFYAMAKELFEAEE
-1096 FQQAG
+1096 FRQADK
-1101 EEQMALG
+1101 EQAALAA
-1108 MLLNH
+1108 LLNP

-1120 EKAEKYLAHVFS
+1120 EEARKYLAHVFS
-1132 EKFAYRYEA
+1132 EDFAYQYER

-1179 GFYQTDAKVKGA
+1179 GFYRTDVQVKGA

-1216 EELVSCGKMSRDEAS
+1216 EELVNCGKMSRDEAS

-1296 EDGAIILVDYKTDH
+1296 EDGAVILVDYKTDH

-1344 IYSFFLGKEIVL
+1344 IYSFFLSKEIVL
-1356 SGTEVL
+1356 SGTEGV

>member
-16 HGVNV
+16 HGIDV

-143 VLDEAY
+143 VLDETY

-198 REMYVSGG
+198 REMYVGGG
-206 AALTKNEI
+206 AALA
-214 VSEKT
+214 KT
-219 DDAKEHADREN
+219 DSAEQKKEEPDNGSRLEEDSAKEGEEQNN
-230 QTEDVCGEKCDGTA
+230 QTERVCGKTCDG
-244 NGTEAIAEEQKSRSR
+244 
-259 ELAEDESE
+259 LH
-267 QSGSDPLWLQAAVD
+267 DPLWLRAAVD

-300 AMEPFGPAAYGPAL
+300 AMEPFGPAAYGLAL
-314 LDDLG
+314 LDDLE
-319 QIERVARA
+319 QIKRVARA

-381 YDTTEVIRDEFERSG
+381 YDTPEVIRDEFERSG

-433 QILMERKEGEN
+433 QILVERKDGEN
-444 HPSAAAREYAEQFEE
+444 HPSAAAREYAGQFEE

-515 AYPQQETAMRIDL
+515 AYPQLETAQRIDL
-528 HKNFRSRHEV
+528 HKNFRSRYEV

-559 DEDAALYAGAKFPEH
+559 DEDAALYAGAKFPER
-574 VDLCTEKD
+574 VDLCAEKD
-582 AWMQDGGKPESDAS
+582 AWVQDGGKPESDAS

-601 EEAILC
+601 EEANGVSLKA
-607 DRDTIIR
+607 
-614 SDIEELTA
+614 EE
-622 EKIDETSSR
+622 IDETSSG
-631 ESAYTTELWLTEAD
+631 ESTYTTELWLTESD

-656 AGARI
+656 VGARI

-675 KPEGWTEGMERG
+675 TPEGWTEGMERG

-769 ELAWIRSESEEE
+769 ELAWIRSESEE

-792 ENGADKVI
+792 ESGADKAI
-800 KEKLAHFFEMLERFR
+800 KEKLEHFFDMLERFR

-1044 MLSLALHIPYE
+1044 MLALSLHIPYE
-1055 EFDQNVWKKH
+1055 EFDQSVWKKRMEK
-1065 GQKDK
+1065 GK
-1070 PVDKPDAFSAH
+1070 PVDKTDAFSTH
-1081 YEFYAMAKEAFEAEE
+1081 YEFYAMAKGLFEAEE
-1096 FQQAG
+1096 FRQADK
-1101 EEQMALG
+1101 EQASLAA
-1108 MLLNH
+1108 LLNP

-1120 EKAEKYLAHVFS
+1120 EEARKYLAHVFS
-1132 EKFAYRYEA
+1132 EDFAYQYER

-1179 GFYQTDAKVKGA
+1179 GFYRTDVQVKGA

-1216 EELVSCGKMSRDEAS
+1216 EELVNCGKMSRDEAS

-1296 EDGAIILVDYKTDH
+1296 EDGAVILVDYKTDH

-1356 SGTEVL
+1356 SGTEGV

>member
-16 HGVNV
+16 HGVDV

-161 LEQFSPGKDD
+161 LEQFSTGKDD

-206 AALTKNEI
+206 AALA
-214 VSEKT
+214 KT
-219 DDAKEHADREN
+219 DSAEQKKEEPDNGSRLEEDSAKEGEEQNN
-230 QTEDVCGEKCDGTA
+230 QTERVCGKTCDG
-244 NGTEAIAEEQKSRSR
+244 
-259 ELAEDESE
+259 LH
-267 QSGSDPLWLQAAVD
+267 DPLWLRAAVD

-300 AMEPFGPAAYGPAL
+300 AMEPFGPAAYGLAL
-314 LDDLG
+314 LDDLE
-319 QIERVARA
+319 QIKRVARA

-381 YDTTEVIRDEFERSG
+381 YDTPEVIRDEFERSG

-433 QILMERKEGEN
+433 QILVERKDGEN
-444 HPSAAAREYAEQFEE
+444 HPSAAAREYAGQFEE

-515 AYPQQETAMRIDL
+515 AYPQLETAQRIDL
-528 HKNFRSRHEV
+528 HKNFRSRYEV

-559 DEDAALYAGAKFPEH
+559 DEDAALYAGAKFPER
-574 VDLCTEKD
+574 VDLCAEKD
-582 AWMQDGGKPESDAS
+582 AWVQDGGKPESDAS

-601 EEAILC
+601 EEANGALLKA
-607 DRDTIIR
+607 
-614 SDIEELTA
+614 EEI
-622 EKIDETSSR
+622 KETSSR
-631 ESAYTTELWLTEAD
+631 ESAYTTELWLTESD

-656 AGARI
+656 VGARI
-661 EAMVGKEQIWDRDL
+661 EAMVGKEQIWDKDL
-675 KPEGWTEGMERG
+675 TPEGWTEGMERG

-769 ELAWIRSESEEE
+769 ELAWIRSESEE

-792 ENGADKVI
+792 ESGADKAI
-800 KEKLAHFFEMLERFR
+800 KEKLAHFFDMLERFR
-815 ARAEYTPVHLLLWE
+815 TRAEYTPVHLLLWE

-1044 MLSLALHIPYE
+1044 MLALSLHIPYE
-1055 EFDQNVWKKH
+1055 EFDQSVWKKRME
-1065 GQKDK
+1065 KEK
-1070 PVDKPDAFSAH
+1070 PVEKTDAFSTH
-1081 YEFYAMAKEAFEAEE
+1081 YEFYVMAKELFEAEE
-1096 FQQAG
+1096 FRQADK
-1101 EEQMALG
+1101 EQASLAA
-1108 MLLNH
+1108 LLNP

-1120 EKAEKYLAHVFS
+1120 EEARKYLAHVFS
-1132 EKFAYRYEA
+1132 EDFAYQYER

-1179 GFYQTDAKVKGA
+1179 GFYRTDVQVKGA

-1206 SKKEELQMQL
+1206 SKKEELRMQL
-1216 EELVSCGKMSRDEAS
+1216 EELVNCGKMSRDEAS

-1296 EDGAIILVDYKTDH
+1296 EDGAVVLVDYKTDH

-1344 IYSFFLGKEIVL
+1344 IYSFFLSKEIVL
-1356 SGTEVL
+1356 SGTEGV

>member
-16 HGVNV
+16 HGIDV

-143 VLDEAY
+143 VLDETY

-198 REMYVSGG
+198 REMYVGGG
-206 AALTKNEI
+206 AALA
-214 VSEKT
+214 KT
-219 DDAKEHADREN
+219 DSAEQKKEEPDNGSRLEEDSAKEGEEQNN
-230 QTEDVCGEKCDGTA
+230 QTERVCGKTCDG
-244 NGTEAIAEEQKSRSR
+244 
-259 ELAEDESE
+259 LH
-267 QSGSDPLWLQAAVD
+267 DPLWLQAAVD

-314 LDDLG
+314 LDDLE

-381 YDTTEVIRDEFERSG
+381 YDTPEVIRDEFERSG

-433 QILMERKEGEN
+433 QILMERKDGEN

-515 AYPQQETAMRIDL
+515 MYPQLETAQRIDL
-528 HKNFRSRHEV
+528 HKNFRSRYEV

-559 DEDAALYAGAKFPEH
+559 DEDAALYAGAKFPER
-574 VDLCTEKD
+574 VDLCAEKD
-582 AWMQDGGKPESDAS
+582 AWVQDGGKPESDAS

-601 EEAILC
+601 EEANGTLLKA
-607 DRDTIIR
+607 
-614 SDIEELTA
+614 EE
-622 EKIDETSSR
+622 INETSSR
-631 ESAYTTELWLTEAD
+631 ESAYTTELWLTESD

-656 AGARI
+656 VGARI
-661 EAMVGKEQIWDRDL
+661 EAMVGKEQIWDKDL
-675 KPEGWTEGMERG
+675 TPEGWTEGMERG

-769 ELAWIRSESEEE
+769 ELAWIRSEAEE

-792 ENGADKVI
+792 ESGADKAI
-800 KEKLAHFFEMLERFR
+800 KEKLAHFFDMLERFR

-1044 MLSLALHIPYE
+1044 MLALSLHIPYE
-1055 EFDQNVWKKH
+1055 EFDQSVWKKRMEK
-1065 GQKDK
+1065 GK
-1070 PVDKPDAFSAH
+1070 PVDKTDAFSTH
-1081 YEFYAMAKEAFEAEE
+1081 YEFYAMAKELFEAEE
-1096 FQQAG
+1096 FRQADK
-1101 EEQMALG
+1101 EQAVLAV
-1108 MLLNH
+1108 LLNP
-1113 DLSVCAD
+1113 DLSVCVD
-1120 EKAEKYLAHVFS
+1120 EEARKYLAHVFS
-1132 EKFAYRYEA
+1132 EDFAYQYER

-1179 GFYQTDAKVKGA
+1179 GFYRTDVQVKGA

-1216 EELVSCGKMSRDEAS
+1216 EELVNCGKMSRDEAS

-1296 EDGAIILVDYKTDH
+1296 EDGAVILVDYKTDH

-1356 SGTEVL
+1356 SGTEGV

>member
-16 HGVNV
+16 HGIDV

-143 VLDEAY
+143 VLDETY

-198 REMYVSGG
+198 REMYVGGG
-206 AALTKNEI
+206 AALA
-214 VSEKT
+214 KT
-219 DDAKEHADREN
+219 DSAEQKKEEPDNGSRLEEDSAKEGEEQNN
-230 QTEDVCGEKCDGTA
+230 QTERVCGKTCDG
-244 NGTEAIAEEQKSRSR
+244 
-259 ELAEDESE
+259 LH
-267 QSGSDPLWLQAAVD
+267 DPLWLRAAVD

-300 AMEPFGPAAYGPAL
+300 AMEPFGPAAYGLAL
-314 LDDLG
+314 LDDLE
-319 QIERVARA
+319 QIKRVARA

-381 YDTTEVIRDEFERSG
+381 YDTPEVIRDEFERSG

-433 QILMERKEGEN
+433 QILVERKDGEN
-444 HPSAAAREYAEQFEE
+444 HPSAAAREYAGQFEE

-515 AYPQQETAMRIDL
+515 AYPQLETAQRIDL
-528 HKNFRSRHEV
+528 HKNFRSRYEV

-559 DEDAALYAGAKFPEH
+559 DEDAALYVGAKFPER
-574 VDLCTEKD
+574 VDLCAEKD
-582 AWMQDGGKPESDAS
+582 AWVQDGGKPESDAS

-601 EEAILC
+601 EEANGALLKA
-607 DRDTIIR
+607 
-614 SDIEELTA
+614 EE
-622 EKIDETSSR
+622 INETSSR
-631 ESAYTTELWLTEAD
+631 ESAYTTELWLTESD

-656 AGARI
+656 VGARI
-661 EAMVGKEQIWDRDL
+661 EAMVGKEQIWDKDL
-675 KPEGWTEGMERG
+675 TPEGWTEGMERG

-769 ELAWIRSESEEE
+769 ELAWIRSESEE

-792 ENGADKVI
+792 ESGADKAI
-800 KEKLAHFFEMLERFR
+800 KEKLAHFFDMLERFR

-1044 MLSLALHIPYE
+1044 MLALSLHIPYE
-1055 EFDQNVWKKH
+1055 EFDQSVWKKRMEK
-1065 GQKDK
+1065 GK
-1070 PVDKPDAFSAH
+1070 PVDKTDAFSTH
-1081 YEFYAMAKEAFEAEE
+1081 YEFYAMAKELFEAEE
-1096 FQQAG
+1096 FRQADK
-1101 EEQMALG
+1101 EQASLAA
-1108 MLLNH
+1108 LLNP
-1113 DLSVCAD
+1113 DLSVCVD
-1120 EKAEKYLAHVFS
+1120 EEARKYLAHVFS
-1132 EKFAYRYEA
+1132 EDFAYQYER

-1179 GFYQTDAKVKGA
+1179 GFYRTDVQVKGA

-1216 EELVSCGKMSRDEAS
+1216 EELVNCGKMSRDEAS

-1296 EDGAIILVDYKTDH
+1296 EDGAVILVDYKTDH

-1356 SGTEVL
+1356 SGTEGV

>member
-16 HGVNV
+16 HGIDV

-73 DALEVRAEQ
+73 DALEVRTEQ

-143 VLDEAY
+143 VLDETY

-198 REMYVSGG
+198 REMYVGGG
-206 AALTKNEI
+206 AALA
-214 VSEKT
+214 KT
-219 DDAKEHADREN
+219 DSAEQKKEEPDNGSRLEEDSAKEGEEQNN
-230 QTEDVCGEKCDGTA
+230 QTERVCGKTCDG
-244 NGTEAIAEEQKSRSR
+244 
-259 ELAEDESE
+259 LH
-267 QSGSDPLWLQAAVD
+267 DPLWLRAAVD

-300 AMEPFGPAAYGPAL
+300 AMEPFGPAAYGLAL
-314 LDDLG
+314 LDDLE
-319 QIERVARA
+319 QIKRVARA

-381 YDTTEVIRDEFERSG
+381 YDTPEVIRDEFERSG

-433 QILMERKEGEN
+433 QILVERKDGEN

-515 AYPQQETAMRIDL
+515 AYPQLETAQRIDL

-559 DEDAALYAGAKFPEH
+559 DEDAALYTGAKFPER
-574 VDLCTEKD
+574 VDLCAEKD
-582 AWMQDGGKPESDAS
+582 AWVQDGGKPESDAS

-601 EEAILC
+601 EEANGALLKA
-607 DRDTIIR
+607 
-614 SDIEELTA
+614 EE
-622 EKIDETSSR
+622 INETSSR
-631 ESAYTTELWLTEAD
+631 ESAYTTELWLTESD
-645 TARRRETEARM
+645 TAHRRETEARM
-656 AGARI
+656 VGARI
-661 EAMVGKEQIWDRDL
+661 EAMVGKEQIWDKDL
-675 KPEGWTEGMERG
+675 TPEGWTEGMERG

-715 TEMGIPN
+715 TGMGIPN

-769 ELAWIRSESEEE
+769 ELAWIRSESEE

-792 ENGADKVI
+792 ESGADKAI
-800 KEKLAHFFEMLERFR
+800 KEKLAHFFDMLERFR

-1044 MLSLALHIPYE
+1044 MLALSLHIPYE
-1055 EFDQNVWKKH
+1055 EFDQSVWKKRM
-1065 GQKDK
+1065 GKGK
-1070 PVDKPDAFSAH
+1070 PVDKTDAFSTH
-1081 YEFYAMAKEAFEAEE
+1081 YEFYAMAKELFEAEE
-1096 FQQAG
+1096 FRQADK
-1101 EEQMALG
+1101 EQASLAA
-1108 MLLNH
+1108 LLNP

-1120 EKAEKYLAHVFS
+1120 EEARKYLAHVFS
-1132 EKFAYRYEA
+1132 EDFAYQYER

-1179 GFYQTDAKVKGA
+1179 GFYRTDAQVKGA

-1206 SKKEELQMQL
+1206 SKKEELRMQL
-1216 EELVSCGKMSRDEAS
+1216 EELVNCGKMSRDEAS

-1296 EDGAIILVDYKTDH
+1296 EDGAVILVDYKTDH

-1344 IYSFFLGKEIVL
+1344 IYSFFLSKEIVL
-1356 SGTEVL
+1356 SGTEGV

>member
-16 HGVNV
+16 HGVDV

-161 LEQFSPGKDD
+161 LEQFSTGKDD

-198 REMYVSGG
+198 REMYVGGG
-206 AALTKNEI
+206 AALA
-214 VSEKT
+214 KT
-219 DDAKEHADREN
+219 DSAEQKKEEPDNGSRLEEDSAKEGEEQNN
-230 QTEDVCGEKCDGTA
+230 QTERVCGKTCDG
-244 NGTEAIAEEQKSRSR
+244 
-259 ELAEDESE
+259 LH
-267 QSGSDPLWLQAAVD
+267 DPLWLRAAVD

-300 AMEPFGPAAYGPAL
+300 AMEPFGPAAYGLAL
-314 LDDLG
+314 LDDLE
-319 QIERVARA
+319 QIKRVARA

-381 YDTTEVIRDEFERSG
+381 YDTPEVIRDEFERSG

-433 QILMERKEGEN
+433 QILVERKDGEN
-444 HPSAAAREYAEQFEE
+444 HPSAAAREYAGQFEE

-515 AYPQQETAMRIDL
+515 AYPQLETAQRIDL
-528 HKNFRSRHEV
+528 HKNFRSRYEV

-559 DEDAALYAGAKFPEH
+559 DEDAALYAGAKFPER
-574 VDLCTEKD
+574 VDLCAEKD
-582 AWMQDGGKPESDAS
+582 AWVQDGGKPESDAS

-601 EEAILC
+601 EEANGTLLKA
-607 DRDTIIR
+607 
-614 SDIEELTA
+614 EE
-622 EKIDETSSR
+622 INETSSR
-631 ESAYTTELWLTEAD
+631 ESAYTTELWLTESD

-656 AGARI
+656 VGARI
-661 EAMVGKEQIWDRDL
+661 EAMVGKEQIWDKDL
-675 KPEGWTEGMERG
+675 TPEGWMEGMERG
-687 GYRPVQYKDIVILL
+687 SYRPVQYKDVVILL

-769 ELAWIRSESEEE
+769 ELAWIRSESEE

-792 ENGADKVI
+792 ESGADKAI
-800 KEKLAHFFEMLERFR
+800 KEKLAHFFDMLERFR

-1044 MLSLALHIPYE
+1044 MLALSLHIPYE
-1055 EFDQNVWKKH
+1055 EFDQSVWKKRMEK
-1065 GQKDK
+1065 GK
-1070 PVDKPDAFSAH
+1070 PVDKTDAFSTH
-1081 YEFYAMAKEAFEAEE
+1081 YEFYAMAKELFEAEE
-1096 FQQAG
+1096 FRQADK
-1101 EEQMALG
+1101 EQAVLAV
-1108 MLLNH
+1108 LLNP
-1113 DLSVCAD
+1113 DLSVCVD
-1120 EKAEKYLAHVFS
+1120 EEARKYLAHVFS
-1132 EKFAYRYEA
+1132 EDFAYQYER

-1168 LYAPEEEEIIP
+1168 LCAPEEEEIIP
-1179 GFYQTDAKVKGA
+1179 GFYQTDTQVKGA

-1216 EELVSCGKMSRDEAS
+1216 EELVNCGKMSRDEAS

-1296 EDGAIILVDYKTDH
+1296 EDGAVILVDYKTDH

-1329 QALEQLTGRTVKTQV
+1329 QALEQLTGRTVKKQV

-1356 SGTEVL
+1356 SGTEDV

>member
-16 HGVNV
+16 HGIDV

-73 DALEVRAEQ
+73 DALEVRTEQ

-143 VLDEAY
+143 VLDETY

-198 REMYVSGG
+198 REMYVGGG
-206 AALTKNEI
+206 AALA
-214 VSEKT
+214 KT
-219 DDAKEHADREN
+219 DSAEQKKEEPDNGSRLEEDSAKEGGEQNN
-230 QTEDVCGEKCDGTA
+230 QTERVCGKTCDG
-244 NGTEAIAEEQKSRSR
+244 
-259 ELAEDESE
+259 LH
-267 QSGSDPLWLQAAVD
+267 DPLWLRAAVD

-300 AMEPFGPAAYGPAL
+300 AMEPFGPAAYGLAL
-314 LDDLG
+314 LDDLE
-319 QIERVARA
+319 QIKRVARA

-381 YDTTEVIRDEFERSG
+381 YDTPEVIRDEFERSG

-433 QILMERKEGEN
+433 QILVERKDGEN
-444 HPSAAAREYAEQFEE
+444 HPSAAAREYAGQFEE

-515 AYPQQETAMRIDL
+515 AYPQLETAQRIDL
-528 HKNFRSRHEV
+528 HKNFRSRYEV

-559 DEDAALYAGAKFPEH
+559 DEDAALYAGAKFPER
-574 VDLCTEKD
+574 VDLCAEKD
-582 AWMQDGGKPESDAS
+582 AWVQDGGKPESDAS

-601 EEAILC
+601 EEANGALLKA
-607 DRDTIIR
+607 
-614 SDIEELTA
+614 EE
-622 EKIDETSSR
+622 INETSSR
-631 ESAYTTELWLTEAD
+631 ESAYTTELWLTESD

-656 AGARI
+656 VGARI
-661 EAMVGKEQIWDRDL
+661 EAMVGKEQIWDKDL
-675 KPEGWTEGMERG
+675 TPEGWTEGMERG

-769 ELAWIRSESEEE
+769 ELAWIRSESEE

-792 ENGADKVI
+792 ESGADKAI
-800 KEKLAHFFEMLERFR
+800 KEKLAHFFDMLERFR

-1044 MLSLALHIPYE
+1044 MLALSLHIPYE
-1055 EFDQNVWKKH
+1055 EFDQSVWKKRMEK
-1065 GQKDK
+1065 GK
-1070 PVDKPDAFSAH
+1070 PVDKTDAFSTH
-1081 YEFYAMAKEAFEAEE
+1081 YEFYAMAKELFEAEE
-1096 FQQAG
+1096 FRQADK
-1101 EEQMALG
+1101 EQASLAA
-1108 MLLNH
+1108 LLNP

-1120 EKAEKYLAHVFS
+1120 EEARKYLAHVFS
-1132 EKFAYRYEA
+1132 EDFAYQYER

-1179 GFYQTDAKVKGA
+1179 GFYRTDVQVKGA

-1216 EELVSCGKMSRDEAS
+1216 EELVSCGKISRDEAA

-1296 EDGAIILVDYKTDH
+1296 EDGAVVLVDYKTDH

-1356 SGTEVL
+1356 SGTEGV

>member
-16 HGVNV
+16 HGIDV

-73 DALEVRAEQ
+73 DALEVRTEQ

-143 VLDEAY
+143 VLDETY

-198 REMYVSGG
+198 REMYVGGG
-206 AALTKNEI
+206 AALA
-214 VSEKT
+214 KT
-219 DDAKEHADREN
+219 DSAEQKKEEPDNGSRLEEDSAKEGEEQNN
-230 QTEDVCGEKCDGTA
+230 QTERVCGKTCDG
-244 NGTEAIAEEQKSRSR
+244 
-259 ELAEDESE
+259 LH
-267 QSGSDPLWLQAAVD
+267 DPLWLRAAVD

-300 AMEPFGPAAYGPAL
+300 AMEPFGPAAYGLAL
-314 LDDLG
+314 LDDLE
-319 QIERVARA
+319 QIKRVARA

-368 AKTALAGVRTRYF
+368 AKTALAGVRMRYF
-381 YDTTEVIRDEFERSG
+381 YDTPEVIRDEFERSG

-433 QILMERKEGEN
+433 QILVERKDGEN
-444 HPSAAAREYAEQFEE
+444 HPSAAAREYAGQFEE

-515 AYPQQETAMRIDL
+515 AYPQLETAQRIDL
-528 HKNFRSRHEV
+528 HKNFRSRYEV

-559 DEDAALYAGAKFPEH
+559 DEDAALYAGAKFPER
-574 VDLCTEKD
+574 VDLCAEKD
-582 AWMQDGGKPESDAS
+582 AWVQDGGKPESDAS

-601 EEAILC
+601 EEANGALLKA
-607 DRDTIIR
+607 
-614 SDIEELTA
+614 EE
-622 EKIDETSSR
+622 INETSSR
-631 ESAYTTELWLTEAD
+631 ESAYTTELWLTESD

-656 AGARI
+656 VGARI
-661 EAMVGKEQIWDRDL
+661 EAMVGKEQIWDKDL
-675 KPEGWTEGMERG
+675 TPEGWTEGMERG

-769 ELAWIRSESEEE
+769 ELAWIRSESEE

-792 ENGADKVI
+792 ESGADKAI
-800 KEKLAHFFEMLERFR
+800 KEKLAHFFDMLERFR

-1065 GQKDK
+1065 GQKDE
-1070 PVDKPDAFSAH
+1070 PVDKSDAFSAH
-1081 YEFYAMAKEAFEAEE
+1081 FEFYAMAKEAFEAEE

-1168 LYAPEEEEIIP
+1168 LYVPEEEEIIP

>member
-16 HGVNV
+16 HGIDV

-73 DALEVRAEQ
+73 DALEVRTEQ

-143 VLDEAY
+143 VLDETY
-149 ETEAENQEFHEF
+149 ETEAENREFHEF

-198 REMYVSGG
+198 REMYVGGG
-206 AALTKNEI
+206 AALA
-214 VSEKT
+214 KT
-219 DDAKEHADREN
+219 DSAEQKKEEPDNGSRLEEDSAKEGEEQNN
-230 QTEDVCGEKCDGTA
+230 QTERVCGKTCDGL
-244 NGTEAIAEEQKSRSR
+244 N
-259 ELAEDESE
+259 
-267 QSGSDPLWLQAAVD
+267 DPLWLRAAVD

-291 NLVQRAYDT
+291 NLLQRAYDT
-300 AMEPFGPAAYGPAL
+300 AMEPFGPAAYGSAL
-314 LDDLG
+314 LDDLE

-433 QILMERKEGEN
+433 QILVERKDGEN

-574 VDLCTEKD
+574 VDLCAEKE
-582 AWMQDGGKPESDAS
+582 AWVQDGGKPESDAS

-614 SDIEELTA
+614 SDIEEPTA

-631 ESAYTTELWLTEAD
+631 ERAYTTELWLTEAD

-769 ELAWIRSESEEE
+769 ELAWIRSESEE

-792 ENGADKVI
+792 ESGADKAI
-800 KEKLAHFFEMLERFR
+800 KEKLAHFFDMLERFR

-1044 MLSLALHIPYE
+1044 MLALSLHIPYE
-1055 EFDQNVWKKH
+1055 EFDQSVWKKRME
-1065 GQKDK
+1065 KEK
-1070 PVDKPDAFSAH
+1070 PVDKTDAFSTH
-1081 YEFYAMAKEAFEAEE
+1081 YEFYAMAKELFEAEE
-1096 FQQAG
+1096 FRQADK
-1101 EEQMALG
+1101 EQASLAA
-1108 MLLNH
+1108 LLNP

-1120 EKAEKYLAHVFS
+1120 EEARKYLAHVFS
-1132 EKFAYRYEA
+1132 EDFAYQYER

-1179 GFYQTDAKVKGA
+1179 GFYRTDVQVKGA

-1216 EELVSCGKMSRDEAS
+1216 EELVNCGKMSRDEAS

-1296 EDGAIILVDYKTDH
+1296 EDGAVVLVDYKTDH

-1329 QALEQLTGRTVKTQV
+1329 QALKQLTGRTVKTQV

-1356 SGTEVL
+1356 SGTEGV

>member
-16 HGVNV
+16 HGIDV

-143 VLDEAY
+143 VLDETY

-198 REMYVSGG
+198 REMYVGGG
-206 AALTKNEI
+206 AALA
-214 VSEKT
+214 KT
-219 DDAKEHADREN
+219 DSAEQKKEEPDNGSKLEEDSAKEGEEQNN
-230 QTEDVCGEKCDGTA
+230 QTERVCGKTCDG
-244 NGTEAIAEEQKSRSR
+244 
-259 ELAEDESE
+259 LH
-267 QSGSDPLWLQAAVD
+267 DPLWLRAAVD

-300 AMEPFGPAAYGPAL
+300 AMEPFGPAAYGLAL
-314 LDDLG
+314 LDDLE
-319 QIERVARA
+319 QIERVACA

-381 YDTTEVIRDEFERSG
+381 YDTPEVIRDEFERSG

-408 FSKRLAQRKA
+408 FSKRLTQRKA

-433 QILMERKEGEN
+433 QILVERKDGEN
-444 HPSAAAREYAEQFEE
+444 HPSAAAREYAGQFEE

-515 AYPQQETAMRIDL
+515 TYPQLETAQRIDL
-528 HKNFRSRHEV
+528 HKNFRSRYEV

-574 VDLCTEKD
+574 VDLCAEKD

-601 EEAILC
+601 EEANGVSLKA
-607 DRDTIIR
+607 
-614 SDIEELTA
+614 EE
-622 EKIDETSSR
+622 IDETSSG
-631 ESAYTTELWLTEAD
+631 ESTYTTELWLTESD
-645 TARRRETEARM
+645 TAHRRETEARM
-656 AGARI
+656 VGARI

-675 KPEGWTEGMERG
+675 TPEGWTEGMERG

-769 ELAWIRSESEEE
+769 ELAWIRSESEE

-792 ENGADKVI
+792 ESGADKAI
-800 KEKLAHFFEMLERFR
+800 KEKLEHFFDMLERFR

-939 SLGIGCDCVDT
+939 SLGVGCDCVDT

-1044 MLSLALHIPYE
+1044 MLALSLHIPYE
-1055 EFDQNVWKKH
+1055 EFDQSVWKKRMEK
-1065 GQKDK
+1065 GK
-1070 PVDKPDAFSAH
+1070 PVDKTDAFSTH
-1081 YEFYAMAKEAFEAEE
+1081 YEFYAMAKGLFEAEE
-1096 FQQAG
+1096 FRQADK
-1101 EEQMALG
+1101 EQASLAA
-1108 MLLNH
+1108 LLNP

-1120 EKAEKYLAHVFS
+1120 EEARKYLAHVFS
-1132 EKFAYRYEA
+1132 EDFAYQYER

-1179 GFYQTDAKVKGA
+1179 GFYRTDVQVKGA

-1216 EELVSCGKMSRDEAS
+1216 EELVNCGKMSRDEAS

-1296 EDGAIILVDYKTDH
+1296 EDGAVILVDYKTDH

-1356 SGTEVL
+1356 SGTEGV

>member
-16 HGVNV
+16 HGIDV

-73 DALEVRAEQ
+73 DALEVRTEQ

-143 VLDEAY
+143 VLDETY

-161 LEQFSPGKDD
+161 LERFSPGKDD

-198 REMYVSGG
+198 REMYVGGG
-206 AALTKNEI
+206 AALA
-214 VSEKT
+214 KT
-219 DDAKEHADREN
+219 DSAEQKKEEPDNGSRLEEDSAKEGEEQNN
-230 QTEDVCGEKCDGTA
+230 QTERVCGKKCDG
-244 NGTEAIAEEQKSRSR
+244 
-259 ELAEDESE
+259 LH
-267 QSGSDPLWLQAAVD
+267 DPLWLRAAVD

-300 AMEPFGPAAYGPAL
+300 AMEPFGPAAYGLAL
-314 LDDLG
+314 LDDLE
-319 QIERVARA
+319 QIKRVARA

-381 YDTTEVIRDEFERSG
+381 YDTPEVIRDEFERSG

-433 QILMERKEGEN
+433 QILVERKDGEN
-444 HPSAAAREYAEQFEE
+444 HPSAAAREYAGQFEE

-515 AYPQQETAMRIDL
+515 AYPQLETAQRIDL
-528 HKNFRSRHEV
+528 HKNFRSRYEV

-559 DEDAALYAGAKFPEH
+559 DEDAALYAGAKFPER
-574 VDLCTEKD
+574 VDLCAEKD
-582 AWMQDGGKPESDAS
+582 AWVQDGGKPESDAS

-601 EEAILC
+601 EEANGALLKA
-607 DRDTIIR
+607 
-614 SDIEELTA
+614 EEI
-622 EKIDETSSR
+622 KETSSR
-631 ESAYTTELWLTEAD
+631 ESAYTTELWLTESD

-656 AGARI
+656 VGARI
-661 EAMVGKEQIWDRDL
+661 EAMVGKEQIWDKDL
-675 KPEGWTEGMERG
+675 TPEGWTEGMERG

-715 TEMGIPN
+715 TERGIPN

-769 ELAWIRSESEEE
+769 ELAWIRSESED

-792 ENGADKVI
+792 ESGADKAI
-800 KEKLAHFFEMLERFR
+800 KEKLAHFFDMLERFR
-815 ARAEYTPVHLLLWE
+815 TRAEYTPVHLLLWE

-1044 MLSLALHIPYE
+1044 MLALSLHIPYE
-1055 EFDQNVWKKH
+1055 EFDQSVWKK
-1065 GQKDK
+1065 GMEKEK
-1070 PVDKPDAFSAH
+1070 PVDKTDAFSTH
-1081 YEFYAMAKEAFEAEE
+1081 YEFYAMAKELFEAEE
-1096 FQQAG
+1096 FRQADK
-1101 EEQMALG
+1101 EQASLAA
-1108 MLLNH
+1108 LLNP

-1120 EKAEKYLAHVFS
+1120 EEARKYLAHVFS
-1132 EKFAYRYEA
+1132 EDFAYQYER

-1179 GFYQTDAKVKGA
+1179 GFYRTDVQVKGA

-1216 EELVSCGKMSRDEAS
+1216 EELVNCGKMSRDEAS

-1296 EDGAIILVDYKTDH
+1296 EDGAVILVDYKTDH

-1344 IYSFFLGKEIVL
+1344 IYSFFLSKEIVL
-1356 SGTEVL
+1356 SGTEGV

>member
-16 HGVNV
+16 HGVDV

-36 ARILE
+36 ERILA
-41 MVTSPVHPVDI
+41 MVTSLVHPVDI

-184 SMGQPWPLEWLQEC
+184 SMGQPWPDKWLQEC

-206 AALTKNEI
+206 AA
-214 VSEKT
+214 
-219 DDAKEHADREN
+219 
-230 QTEDVCGEKCDGTA
+230 
-244 NGTEAIAEEQKSRSR
+244 
-259 ELAEDESE
+259 
-267 QSGSDPLWLQAAVD
+267 SDPLWLRAAVD
-281 DTKHVLEEAG
+281 DTKHVLEEAR
-291 NLVQRAYDT
+291 NLVQRAYDV

-314 LDDLG
+314 LDDLE

-327 QDYHGL
+327 QDYRGL
-333 AAAFRGMHPYKRLST
+333 AEEFRGMHPYKRLST

-368 AKTALAGVRTRYF
+368 AKTALGGVHTRYF
-381 YDTTEVIRDEFERSG
+381 YDTPETIWDEFEKSG
-396 LSVRWLTYLTEA
+396 LSVRWLTYLAEA
-408 FSKRLAQRKA
+408 FTKRLAERKA
-418 EKNMLDFSD
+418 EKNLLDFSD

-433 QILMERKEGEN
+433 QILVEQKDGVN
-444 HPSAAAREYAEQFEE
+444 HPSRAAREYAEQFEE

-473 LILGSVSGGGCGA
+473 LILGSVSGGGRGA

-515 AYPQQETAMRIDL
+515 TYPQQETACRIDL

-559 DEDAALYAGAKFPEH
+559 DEDAALYAGAKFPEN
-574 VDLCTEKD
+574 VESKGSVRDSDSME
-582 AWMQDGGKPESDAS
+582 PENDVS

-607 DRDTIIR
+607 DGD
-614 SDIEELTA
+614 
-622 EKIDETSSR
+622 
-631 ESAYTTELWLTEAD
+631 SAYTTELWLTESD
-645 TARRRETEARM
+645 TSLRRETEARM
-656 AGARI
+656 VGARI
-661 EAMVGKEQIWDRDL
+661 EAMVGKEQIWDKDL
-675 KPEGWTEGMERG
+675 MPEGWTEGMERG

-707 ADTFGSVL
+707 SDTFGSVL

-769 ELAWIRSESEEE
+769 KLAWIRSGSEE
-781 GSFYECCRSYL
+781 GTFYECCRAYL
-792 ENGADKVI
+792 ENGADEAI
-800 KEKLAHFFEMLERFR
+800 KEKLAHFFEMLEHFR

-895 ESDNTVRIMSIHKS
+895 ESDDTVRIMSIHKS
-909 KGLEFPVVFVCGM
+909 KGLEFPVVFVSGM

-939 SLGIGCDCVDT
+939 VLGIGCDCVDT

-1004 AKWSQ
+1004 AKWAQVSS
-1009 TAATP
+1009 TP

-1044 MLSLALHIPYE
+1044 MLALSLHIPYE
-1055 EFDQNVWKKH
+1055 EFDQSVWKKRMEE
-1065 GQKDK
+1065 GE
-1070 PVDKPDAFSAH
+1070 PVDKTDAFSTH
-1081 YEFYAMAKEAFEAEE
+1081 YEFYAMAEELFEAEE
-1096 FQQAG
+1096 FRQADK
-1101 EEQMALG
+1101 EQASLAA
-1108 MLLNH
+1108 LLNP
-1113 DLSVCAD
+1113 DLSICAD
-1120 EKAEKYLAHVFS
+1120 EEAKQYLAHVFS
-1132 EKFAYRYEA
+1132 ENFAYRYER

-1168 LYAPEEEEIIP
+1168 LYAPEEEEIVP
-1179 GFYQTDAKVKGA
+1179 GFYQTNVPVKGA

-1296 EDGAIILVDYKTDH
+1296 EDGAIVLVDYKTDH

-1329 QALEQLTGRTVKTQV
+1329 QALGQLTGRRVKTQV

-1356 SGTEVL
+1356 SGTEPF

>member
-16 HGVNV
+16 HGVDV

-161 LEQFSPGKDD
+161 LEQFSTGKDD

-184 SMGQPWPLEWLQEC
+184 SMGQPGPLEWLQEC

-206 AALTKNEI
+206 AALA
-214 VSEKT
+214 KT
-219 DDAKEHADREN
+219 DSAEQKKEEPDNGSRLEEDSAKEGEEQNN
-230 QTEDVCGEKCDGTA
+230 QTERVCGKTCDG
-244 NGTEAIAEEQKSRSR
+244 
-259 ELAEDESE
+259 LH
-267 QSGSDPLWLQAAVD
+267 DPLWLRAAVD

-300 AMEPFGPAAYGPAL
+300 AMEPFGPAAYGLAL
-314 LDDLG
+314 LDDLE
-319 QIERVARA
+319 QIKRVARA

-381 YDTTEVIRDEFERSG
+381 YDTPEVIRDEFERSG

-433 QILMERKEGEN
+433 QILVERKDGEN
-444 HPSAAAREYAEQFEE
+444 HPSAAAREYAGQFEE

-515 AYPQQETAMRIDL
+515 AYPQLETAQRIDL
-528 HKNFRSRHEV
+528 HKNFRSRYEV

-559 DEDAALYAGAKFPEH
+559 DEDAALYAGAKFPER
-574 VDLCTEKD
+574 VDLCAEKD
-582 AWMQDGGKPESDAS
+582 AWVQDGGKPESDAS

-601 EEAILC
+601 EEANGALLKA
-607 DRDTIIR
+607 
-614 SDIEELTA
+614 EEI
-622 EKIDETSSR
+622 KETSSR
-631 ESAYTTELWLTEAD
+631 ESVYTTELWLTESD

-656 AGARI
+656 VGARI
-661 EAMVGKEQIWDRDL
+661 EAMVGKEQIWDKDL
-675 KPEGWTEGMERG
+675 TPEGWTEGMERG

-769 ELAWIRSESEEE
+769 ELAWIRSESEE

-792 ENGADKVI
+792 ESGADKAI
-800 KEKLAHFFEMLERFR
+800 KEKLAHFFDMLEHFR

-1044 MLSLALHIPYE
+1044 MLALSLHIPYE
-1055 EFDQNVWKKH
+1055 EFDQSVWKKRMEK
-1065 GQKDK
+1065 GK
-1070 PVDKPDAFSAH
+1070 PVDKTDAFSTH
-1081 YEFYAMAKEAFEAEE
+1081 YEFYAMAKELFEAEE
-1096 FQQAG
+1096 FRQADK
-1101 EEQMALG
+1101 EQASLAA
-1108 MLLNH
+1108 LLNP

-1120 EKAEKYLAHVFS
+1120 EEARKYLAHVFS
-1132 EKFAYRYEA
+1132 EDFAYQYER

-1179 GFYQTDAKVKGA
+1179 GFYRTDVQVKGA

-1216 EELVSCGKMSRDEAS
+1216 EELVNCGKMSRDEAS

-1296 EDGAIILVDYKTDH
+1296 EDGAVVLVDYKTDH

-1329 QALEQLTGRTVKTQV
+1329 QALKQLTGRTVKTQV

-1356 SGTEVL
+1356 SGTEGV

>member
-16 HGVNV
+16 HGVDV

-143 VLDEAY
+143 VLDETY

-198 REMYVSGG
+198 REMYVGGG
-206 AALTKNEI
+206 AALA
-214 VSEKT
+214 KT
-219 DDAKEHADREN
+219 DSAEQKKEEPDNGSRLEEDSAKEGEEQNN
-230 QTEDVCGEKCDGTA
+230 QTERVCGKTCDG
-244 NGTEAIAEEQKSRSR
+244 
-259 ELAEDESE
+259 LH
-267 QSGSDPLWLQAAVD
+267 DPLWLRAAVD

-300 AMEPFGPAAYGPAL
+300 AMEPFGPAAYGLAL
-314 LDDLG
+314 LDDLE
-319 QIERVARA
+319 QIKRVARA

-381 YDTTEVIRDEFERSG
+381 YDTPEVIRDEFERSG

-433 QILMERKEGEN
+433 QILVERKDGEN

-515 AYPQQETAMRIDL
+515 AYPQLETAQRIDL

-559 DEDAALYAGAKFPEH
+559 DEDAALYAGAKFPER
-574 VDLCTEKD
+574 VDLCAEKD
-582 AWMQDGGKPESDAS
+582 AWVQDGGKPESDAS

-601 EEAILC
+601 EEANGALLKA
-607 DRDTIIR
+607 
-614 SDIEELTA
+614 EE
-622 EKIDETSSR
+622 INETSSR
-631 ESAYTTELWLTEAD
+631 ESAYTTELWLTESD
-645 TARRRETEARM
+645 TAHRRETEARM
-656 AGARI
+656 VGARI
-661 EAMVGKEQIWDRDL
+661 EAMVGKEQIWDKDL
-675 KPEGWTEGMERG
+675 TPEGWTEGMERG

-769 ELAWIRSESEEE
+769 ELAWIRSESEE

-792 ENGADKVI
+792 ESGADKAI
-800 KEKLAHFFEMLERFR
+800 KEKLAHFFDMLERFR

-1044 MLSLALHIPYE
+1044 MLALSLHIPYE
-1055 EFDQNVWKKH
+1055 EFDQSVWKKRMEK
-1065 GQKDK
+1065 GK
-1070 PVDKPDAFSAH
+1070 PVDKTDAFSTH
-1081 YEFYAMAKEAFEAEE
+1081 YEFYAMAKELFEAEE
-1096 FQQAG
+1096 FRQADK
-1101 EEQMALG
+1101 EQASLAA
-1108 MLLNH
+1108 LLNP

-1120 EKAEKYLAHVFS
+1120 EEARKYLAHVFS
-1132 EKFAYRYEA
+1132 EDFAYQYER

-1179 GFYQTDAKVKGA
+1179 GFYRTDVQVKGA

-1216 EELVSCGKMSRDEAS
+1216 EELVNCGKMSRDEAS

-1287 GIIDAWFED
+1287 GIIDSWFED
-1296 EDGAIILVDYKTDH
+1296 EDGAVILVDYKTDH

-1356 SGTEVL
+1356 SGTEGV

>member
-16 HGVNV
+16 HGIDV

-73 DALEVRAEQ
+73 DALEVRTEQ

-143 VLDEAY
+143 VLDETY

-198 REMYVSGG
+198 REMYVGGG
-206 AALTKNEI
+206 AALA
-214 VSEKT
+214 KT
-219 DDAKEHADREN
+219 DSAEQKKEEPDNGSRLEEDSAKEGEEQNN
-230 QTEDVCGEKCDGTA
+230 QTERVCGKTCDG
-244 NGTEAIAEEQKSRSR
+244 
-259 ELAEDESE
+259 LH
-267 QSGSDPLWLQAAVD
+267 DPLWLRAAVD

-300 AMEPFGPAAYGPAL
+300 AMEPFGPAAYGLAL
-314 LDDLG
+314 LDDLE
-319 QIERVARA
+319 QIKRVARA

-381 YDTTEVIRDEFERSG
+381 YDTPEVIRDEFERSG

-433 QILMERKEGEN
+433 QILVERKDGEN
-444 HPSAAAREYAEQFEE
+444 HPSAAAREYAGQFEE

-515 AYPQQETAMRIDL
+515 AYPQLETAQRIDL
-528 HKNFRSRHEV
+528 HKNFRSRYEV
-538 LNSVNYIF
+538 LNSVKYIF

-559 DEDAALYAGAKFPEH
+559 DEDAALYAGAKFPER
-574 VDLCTEKD
+574 VDLCAEKD
-582 AWMQDGGKPESDAS
+582 AWVQDGGKPESDAS

-601 EEAILC
+601 EEANGALLKA
-607 DRDTIIR
+607 
-614 SDIEELTA
+614 EEI
-622 EKIDETSSR
+622 KETSSR
-631 ESAYTTELWLTEAD
+631 ESVYTTELWLTESD

-656 AGARI
+656 VGARI
-661 EAMVGKEQIWDRDL
+661 EAMVGKEQIWDKDL
-675 KPEGWTEGMERG
+675 TPEGWTEGMERG

-769 ELAWIRSESEEE
+769 ELAWIRSESEE

-792 ENGADKVI
+792 ESGADKAI
-800 KEKLAHFFEMLERFR
+800 KEKLAHFFDMLEHFR

-1044 MLSLALHIPYE
+1044 MLALSLHIPYE
-1055 EFDQNVWKKH
+1055 EFDQSVWKKRMEK
-1065 GQKDK
+1065 GK
-1070 PVDKPDAFSAH
+1070 PVDKTDAFSTH
-1081 YEFYAMAKEAFEAEE
+1081 YEFYAMAKELFEAEE
-1096 FQQAG
+1096 FRQADK
-1101 EEQMALG
+1101 EQASLAA
-1108 MLLNH
+1108 LLNP

-1120 EKAEKYLAHVFS
+1120 EEARKYLAHVFS
-1132 EKFAYRYEA
+1132 EDFAYQYER

-1179 GFYQTDAKVKGA
+1179 GFYRTDVQVKGA

-1216 EELVSCGKMSRDEAS
+1216 EELVNCGKMSRDEAS

-1296 EDGAIILVDYKTDH
+1296 EDGAVVLVDYKTDH

-1329 QALEQLTGRTVKTQV
+1329 QALKQLTGRTVKTQV

-1356 SGTEVL
+1356 SGTEGV

>member
-16 HGVNV
+16 HGIDV

-143 VLDEAY
+143 VLDETY

-184 SMGQPWPLEWLQEC
+184 SMGQPWPPEWLQEC
-198 REMYVSGG
+198 REMYVGGG
-206 AALTKNEI
+206 AALA
-214 VSEKT
+214 KT
-219 DDAKEHADREN
+219 DSAEQKKEEPDNGSKLEEDSTKEGEEQNN
-230 QTEDVCGEKCDGTA
+230 QTERVCGKTCDG
-244 NGTEAIAEEQKSRSR
+244 
-259 ELAEDESE
+259 LH
-267 QSGSDPLWLQAAVD
+267 DPLWLRAAVD

-300 AMEPFGPAAYGPAL
+300 AMEPFGPAAYGLAL
-314 LDDLG
+314 LDDLE
-319 QIERVARA
+319 QIKRVARA

-381 YDTTEVIRDEFERSG
+381 YDTPEVIRDEFERSG

-433 QILMERKEGEN
+433 QILVERKDGEN
-444 HPSAAAREYAEQFEE
+444 HPSAAAREYAGQFEE

-515 AYPQQETAMRIDL
+515 AYPQLETAQRIDL
-528 HKNFRSRHEV
+528 HKNFRSRYEV

-559 DEDAALYAGAKFPEH
+559 DEDAALYAGAKFPER
-574 VDLCTEKD
+574 VDLCAEKD
-582 AWMQDGGKPESDAS
+582 AWVQDGGKPESDAS

-601 EEAILC
+601 EEANGALLKA
-607 DRDTIIR
+607 
-614 SDIEELTA
+614 EE
-622 EKIDETSSR
+622 INETSSR
-631 ESAYTTELWLTEAD
+631 ESAYTTELWLTESD

-656 AGARI
+656 VGARI

-675 KPEGWTEGMERG
+675 TPEGWTEGMERG

-769 ELAWIRSESEEE
+769 ELAWIRSESEE

-792 ENGADKVI
+792 ESGADKAI
-800 KEKLAHFFEMLERFR
+800 KEKLAHFFDMLERFR

-1044 MLSLALHIPYE
+1044 MLALSLHIPYE
-1055 EFDQNVWKKH
+1055 EFDQSVWKKRMEK
-1065 GQKDK
+1065 GK
-1070 PVDKPDAFSAH
+1070 PVDKTDAFSTH
-1081 YEFYAMAKEAFEAEE
+1081 YEFYAMAKELFEAEE
-1096 FQQAG
+1096 FRQADK
-1101 EEQMALG
+1101 EQASLAA
-1108 MLLNH
+1108 LLNP

-1120 EKAEKYLAHVFS
+1120 EEARKYLAHVFS
-1132 EKFAYRYEA
+1132 EDFAYQYER

-1179 GFYQTDAKVKGA
+1179 GFYRTDVQVKGA

-1216 EELVSCGKMSRDEAS
+1216 EELVSCGKISRDEAA

-1296 EDGAIILVDYKTDH
+1296 EDGAVILVDYKTDH

-1356 SGTEVL
+1356 SGTEDV

>member
-16 HGVNV
+16 HGVDV

-143 VLDEAY
+143 VLDETY

-198 REMYVSGG
+198 REMYVGGG
-206 AALTKNEI
+206 AALA
-214 VSEKT
+214 KT
-219 DDAKEHADREN
+219 DSAEQKKEEPDNGSKLEEDSAKEGEEQNN
-230 QTEDVCGEKCDGTA
+230 QTERVCGKTCDG
-244 NGTEAIAEEQKSRSR
+244 
-259 ELAEDESE
+259 LH
-267 QSGSDPLWLQAAVD
+267 DPLWLRAAVD

-300 AMEPFGPAAYGPAL
+300 AMEPFGPAAYGLAL
-314 LDDLG
+314 LDDLE
-319 QIERVARA
+319 QIKRVARA

-381 YDTTEVIRDEFERSG
+381 YDTPEVIRDEFERSG

-433 QILMERKEGEN
+433 QILVERKDGEN
-444 HPSAAAREYAEQFEE
+444 HPSAAAREYAGQFEE

-515 AYPQQETAMRIDL
+515 AYPQLETAQRIDL

-559 DEDAALYAGAKFPEH
+559 DEDAALYAGAKFPER
-574 VDLCTEKD
+574 VDLCAEKD
-582 AWMQDGGKPESDAS
+582 AWVQDGGKPESDAS

-601 EEAILC
+601 EEANGALLKA
-607 DRDTIIR
+607 
-614 SDIEELTA
+614 EE
-622 EKIDETSSR
+622 INETSSR
-631 ESAYTTELWLTEAD
+631 ESAYTTELWLTESD

-656 AGARI
+656 VGARI

-675 KPEGWTEGMERG
+675 TPEGWTEGMERG

-769 ELAWIRSESEEE
+769 ELAWIRSESEE

-792 ENGADKVI
+792 ESGADKAI
-800 KEKLAHFFEMLERFR
+800 KEKLEHFFDMLERFR

-1044 MLSLALHIPYE
+1044 MLALSLHIPYE
-1055 EFDQNVWKKH
+1055 EFDQSVWKKRMEK
-1065 GQKDK
+1065 GK
-1070 PVDKPDAFSAH
+1070 PVDKTDAFSTH
-1081 YEFYAMAKEAFEAEE
+1081 YEFYAMAKGLFEAEE
-1096 FQQAG
+1096 FRQADK
-1101 EEQMALG
+1101 EQASLAA
-1108 MLLNH
+1108 LLNP

-1120 EKAEKYLAHVFS
+1120 EEARKYLAHVFS
-1132 EKFAYRYEA
+1132 EDFAYQYER

-1179 GFYQTDAKVKGA
+1179 GFYRTDVQVKGA

-1216 EELVSCGKMSRDEAS
+1216 EELVNCGKMSRDEAS

-1296 EDGAIILVDYKTDH
+1296 EDGAVILVDYKTDH

-1356 SGTEVL
+1356 SGTEGV

>member
-16 HGVNV
+16 HGVDV

-36 ARILE
+36 ARILA

-52 DRLLVVT
+52 ERLLVVT

-143 VLDEAY
+143 ILDEAY
-149 ETEAENQEFHEF
+149 ETEAENEEFHEF

-198 REMYVSGG
+198 REMYADGETVL
-206 AALTKNEI
+206 AENEI
-214 VSEKT
+214 DSEKT
-219 DDAKEHADREN
+219 DDAKEYADHNTQNESI
-230 QTEDVCGEKCDGTA
+230 CGEEGDSTA
-244 NGTEAIAEEQKSRSR
+244 NETEAIAERQKGRSR
-259 ELAEDESE
+259 ELPENKTE
-267 QSGSDPLWLQAAVD
+267 QSWLRVAVD
-281 DTKHVLEEAG
+281 DTKHVLEEVKH
-291 NLVQRAYDT
+291 LLQRAYDT
-300 AMEPFGPAAYGPAL
+300 AMEPFGPAAYAPAL
-314 LDDLG
+314 LDDLE
-319 QIERVARA
+319 QIERIAHA
-327 QDYHGL
+327 QDYRGL
-333 AAAFRGMHPYKRLST
+333 AAAFREMHPYKRLST

-355 EEKKQLVKDLREA
+355 EEKKQLVKDLRET

-381 YDTTEVIRDEFERSG
+381 YDTPEVIRDEFERSG

-408 FSKRLAQRKA
+408 FSKRLAERKS
-418 EKNMLDFSD
+418 EKNLLDFSD

-433 QILMERKEGEN
+433 QILVERKDGEN
-444 HPSAAAREYAEQFEE
+444 HPSAAAKEYAEQFEE

-473 LILGSVSGGGCGA
+473 LILGSVSGGGCRA

-515 AYPQQETAMRIDL
+515 AYPQLETAQRIDL

-559 DEDAALYAGAKFPEH
+559 DEDAALYAGAKFPE
-574 VDLCTEKD
+574 
-582 AWMQDGGKPESDAS
+582 
-596 QSMKK
+596 
-601 EEAILC
+601 
-607 DRDTIIR
+607 
-614 SDIEELTA
+614 
-622 EKIDETSSR
+622 SS
-631 ESAYTTELWLTEAD
+631 EDSAYTTELWLTESE
-645 TARRRETEARM
+645 TSRRRETEARM
-656 AGARI
+656 VGARI
-661 EAMVGKEQIWDRDL
+661 EAMVGKEQIWDKDL
-675 KPEGWTEGMERG
+675 MPEGWTEGMERG
-687 GYRPVQYKDIVILL
+687 GYRPVQYRDIVILL

-707 ADTFGSVL
+707 SDTFGSVL

-735 VRTVLSYLQVLDN
+735 VRTILSYLQVLDN

-769 ELAWIRSESEEE
+769 ELAWIRSESEAE
-781 GSFYECCRSYL
+781 SFYECCRSYQ
-792 ENGADKVI
+792 ENGADKAI
-800 KEKLAHFFEMLERFR
+800 KEKLANFFEMLEHFR

-909 KGLEFPVVFVCGM
+909 KGLEFPVVFVSGM

-1004 AKWSQ
+1004 AKWAQ
-1009 TAATP
+1009 AASTP
-1014 GETLPYSSL
+1014 GGTLPYSSL

-1044 MLSLALHIPYE
+1044 MLSLALHIPCE

-1065 GQKDK
+1065 GQEDE
-1070 PVDKPDAFSAH
+1070 PVDKADAFLTH
-1081 YEFYAMAKEAFEAEE
+1081 YEFYAMAKETFDAEE
-1096 FQQAG
+1096 FRQAG
-1101 EEQMALG
+1101 EEQAELAA
-1108 MLLNH
+1108 LLNP

-1120 EKAEKYLAHVFS
+1120 EKAEKYLAHVFT
-1132 EKFAYRYEA
+1132 EDFAYRYEA

-1160 PEETDAKQ
+1160 PEETEAEQ

-1179 GFYQTDAKVKGA
+1179 GFYQTDTPVKGA

-1206 SKKEELQMQL
+1206 SQKEELQIQL
-1216 EELVSCGKMSRDEAS
+1216 EELVSCGKMSRYEAT

-1250 EQAARAGKLHREQPF
+1250 EQAARTGKLHREQPF
-1265 VLGVPAETIQ
+1265 VLGVPAETIR
-1275 KEWSGDETVLVQ
+1275 EDWSSDETVLVQ

-1296 EDGAIILVDYKTDH
+1296 EDGEIVLVDYKTDH

-1329 QALEQLTGRTVKTQV
+1329 QALGQLTGRRVKTQV

-1356 SGTEVL
+1356 SGTEKF